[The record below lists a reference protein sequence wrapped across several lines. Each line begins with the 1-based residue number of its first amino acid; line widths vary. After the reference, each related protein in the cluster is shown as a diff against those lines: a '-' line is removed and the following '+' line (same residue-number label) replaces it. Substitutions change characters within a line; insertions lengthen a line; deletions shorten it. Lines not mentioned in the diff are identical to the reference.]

1 MPAILV
7 ASKMKSGL
15 PKPRPVHSALP
26 IPQVQTRPSGL
37 ALPTPSLKP
46 PLHSHVPA
54 AGQQQVG
61 WGPPRTGAPGS
72 ELSGDTQIYTDWANH
87 YLAKSGHKRLIKDL
101 QTDVTDGVLLAEI
114 IQVVANEKIDDING
128 CPKSRS
134 QMIENINACLSF
146 LAAKGVNIQGLS
158 AEEIRNGNLKA
169 ILGLFFS
176 LSRYKQQQ
184 QHQQAHRQSSH
195 PPAPPAAPPPSAHP
209 PLSQQSSAPAQL
221 GGLSPHGTPAL
232 TAQTQRAAQAEMQSR
247 DGSQSK
253 LLKFSLGQKKSSRLP
268 GPTARVSTA
277 GGDITPRGPVSA
289 AGNRRSQGFTDKTKA
304 TSHLHKE
311 SSEGMTSQP
320 SVMTEHPPSS
330 SVTFGTSTS
339 IPSATTALVPPSSSS
354 SSSSS
359 AIPQPNSNNNKP
371 WRSKSMSSKHT
382 SSSSSSS
389 STSSSAMLSVKQEK
403 ESSGKAAPA
412 TEAPAKVVGQKSM
425 LEKLKLFNSKG
436 GSKSSTSSSSGAG
449 AQMDGTA
456 LARQPGGGP
465 VERAEAGSNTDPLE
479 EADGNARPGLNGTS
493 NGTAHGAAP
502 SLGPTVA
509 TTTSS
514 PKIALRGIAQRT
526 FSRALTAKKSSVKGP
541 EKDKERGKEKDKGKE
556 VGKRVSVPDRIEL
569 RGEEPKEE
577 VVTVSAETDSSNK
590 RTSKIASFIPK
601 GSKVAK
607 KESSAPAHSGIPKP
621 GGKVPGAGGK
631 ASSAGGKEAGERP
644 RSMRLGGGLA
654 MHRGPL
660 DRDRDRDSRHSSST
674 SSLAST
680 EGKAQQAHGAA
691 LVAGGGATQSTASN
705 TVSVQLPQTQQH
717 HSHPNTATVAP
728 FMYRSQTDGEGIMHT
743 ETGSG
748 GRGGDIAFTKSSQPS
763 IEDLSGEDPETR
775 RLRTVKN
782 IADLRQNL
790 EETMSSLRGT
800 QVTHS
805 TLETTFDGNV
815 TTEVSGGSTSGG
827 GGGRSILSITSTR
840 PSLTSWRLGQSS
852 PRLQAGDAPSMGNS
866 YGGRV
871 AGGQGG
877 RYLYPGPLRRQLAGR
892 GGAIC
897 SVDLG
902 DRAGEDIDL
911 EGIAMDVTGYMSDG
925 DVLSKNAA
933 RTDDVNSGYMTDGG
947 LGLYTRRLN
956 RLPDSMAA
964 VRETL
969 HRNTSSGQGDAD
981 SWDDSS
987 SVSSGISD
995 NIDTDD
1001 INTSSSISSYANTPA
1016 AQRKALNGQPVTDAE
1031 KHSASTAVH
1040 QAWSGDE
1047 VKRSDGGSDSGVRM
1061 ESASKW
1067 SRRNPSDI
1075 SDESDKGSG
1084 RKTPSVS
1091 HTGSW
1096 RRGVSTQVGVTSPRT
1111 KSTSSTC
1118 SSGSVTL
1125 KTHSTGKTDD
1135 VKVSE
1140 KGRLSPRSNGLQRSP
1155 SDAGRSSGD
1164 EAKKQVISAGRTLTT
1179 HAVSDHHFQTHT
1191 LTSRTPTSTFGFK
1204 KQASGMVTMVTGSGA
1219 TITSGSAT
1227 LGKMPKSG
1235 ARSLVGGLK
1244 SGGQDGGS
1252 AHGHHDDGFL
1262 HMSARS
1268 TLQYRSLPRPSR
1280 SGAAAR
1286 NGNRSST
1293 SSIEAA
1299 VLSVTSHGKNI
1310 AKANGAGGG
1319 VLLANQTDREKGVS
1333 EIDNLRSGAMMQSG
1347 GASTVPLTGRQQVSS
1362 PTLRRLF
1369 GGKPSKQAPVTTAE
1383 NMKNSTVISNP
1394 HATMNPASTLLE
1406 SPGGGLG
1413 GGDSE
1418 TSSPLFGGRA
1428 LGSGTGTLGSE
1439 QASSPG
1445 SVYSS
1450 TGPSN
1455 SLTWG
1460 TTLSSS
1466 SAQSR
1471 EGTLGGHGGTGSL
1484 GYPSVSSMHTS
1495 SESID
1500 MSLGSAGGGGG
1511 HGTHRED
1518 TLSALGRT
1526 GSIKTGMSE
1535 SPLSSPT
1542 ASPKFSRNTLPRK
1555 QDSGP
1560 HCGRNTL
1567 PKKGLRYAPSAQLRS
1582 HEEARD
1588 WLRSHSTSGLQ
1599 DSASNS
1605 PFSPGSSLT
1614 SPSGTRFN
1622 FAQLA
1627 SSPTSAA
1634 QINLA
1639 GVRNNSL
1646 TNQDVSF
1653 DPCGDTRLR
1662 NSCMSL
1668 DEKTRTMS
1676 RSGSFRDGF
1685 EEVHGSSLSLVSSTS
1700 SIYSTNE
1707 EKSQSEIRKLRRE
1720 LDASQEKVSALTT
1733 QLSAN
1738 AHLVAAFEQS
1748 LGNMTIRLK
1757 SLTMTAE
1764 QKDSELNELRKTI
1777 ELLKKQ
1783 NAVAQAAIN
1792 GVINN
1797 PELTPKGDRTVGS
1810 NGGSQQQQQQQHQQ
1824 PDLRIRRQHS
1834 SDSVSSIAS
1843 ATSHSSVGSNMDVDA
1858 KNKKKNK
1865 KNWLR
1870 SSFKQAF
1877 SKKKSPKS
1885 ASSHSDIEEM
1895 TDSSLPSSPK
1905 LPHNGTTAAGHMLR
1919 NTHSNTLLSD
1929 CLDSEAETV
1938 MQLRSELR
1946 EKEMKLTDIRL
1957 EALSSAHQLD
1967 QLREAMNRM
1976 QGEIEKLKYEN
1987 DRLKLES
1994 QGCSRAGSLASISS
2008 SSTPQHTHTQTPG
2021 PGPGLPQHSLNLT
2034 TSESTSLDMLLD
2046 DTGGEGGMRKEGRH
2060 VRIVVSLDE
2069 DSKWGEEGRPRDFL
2083 IGCIGVSGKTKWDV
2097 LDGVVRR
2104 LFKEYISHVD
2114 PVTQLGLTSDS
2125 VEGYNIGDIHRL
2137 SNPGSAHTPELLP
2150 CGYLVGDS
2158 NTINIQLKGV
2168 SSDSVDSLVFN
2179 TLIPK
2184 PMLQRYVS
2192 LLKEHRRVI
2201 LSGPSGTGKTHM
2213 ANQLSRHLLLQE
2225 GRPLT
2230 PHAVVTFNVDHKSS
2244 KELRQYL
2251 SGLAE
2256 QCGGGSGLES
2266 PLVVILDNLHH
2277 VGSLGEIFNGLFNC
2291 KYQRCPYIIGTMSQ
2305 ATSSSPNLQLH
2316 HNFRW
2321 VLCANHM
2328 EPVKGF
2334 LGRYLRRKL
2343 IEVEIS
2349 SRTRN
2354 VELVKIIDWIPRVW
2368 QHLNRFLEAH
2378 SSSDVTIGPRL
2389 FLSCPMD
2396 VEGSRVWFTD
2406 LWNYSIIPY
2415 MLEAVREGL
2424 QLYGRRAAWED
2435 PAHWVIDTYPWST
2448 TPTPADWPPLLQ
2460 LRPEDVGFDGYSA
2473 PREGLRKEPAQ
2484 SDGDADPL
2492 MNMLMRLKEAAT
2504 SSSPQSYDSDSNS
2517 NSHQDDILDSS
2528 LESTL

>member
-7 ASKMKSGL
+7 PSKMKSGL

-26 IPQVQTRPSGL
+26 IPQAPSRPS
-37 ALPTPSLKP
+37 ALPLPGGPLKTHIP
-46 PLHSHVPA
+46 PP
-54 AGQQQVG
+54 GQQLDSR
-61 WGPPRTGAPGS
+61 PPRCKAPDS
-72 ELSGDTQIYTDWANH
+72 EAGGNTQIYTDWANH
-87 YLAKSGHKRLIKDL
+87 YLAKSGQKRLIKDL

-134 QMIENINACLSF
+134 QMIENIDACLSF

-184 QHQQAHRQSSH
+184 QQAQRQNSQPTPPPTAQSRSSH
-195 PPAPPAAPPPSAHP
+195 PA
-209 PLSQQSSAPAQL
+209 LSQQSSAPAQL
-221 GGLSPHGTPAL
+221 GQSHGTPAL
-232 TAQTQRAAQAEMQSR
+232 TAQKAAQAEMQSR

-253 LLKFSLGQKKSSRLP
+253 LLKFSIGQKKTSRLP
-268 GPTARVSTA
+268 GPSARVSTA
-277 GGDITPRGPVSA
+277 GSDVLQRGSVSA
-289 AGNRRSQGFTDKTKA
+289 AGNRRSQGFSDKTKA
-304 TSHLHKE
+304 NAHLSKD
-311 SSEGMTSQP
+311 SPEGMTLQP
-320 SVMTEHPPSS
+320 SLMTEHALSSASSGSS
-330 SVTFGTSTS
+330 STSVS
-339 IPSATTALVPPSSSS
+339 GASSVPPPSSSS
-354 SSSSS
+354 SST
-359 AIPQPNSNNNKP
+359 AIPHPNSNGKS
-371 WRSKSMSSKHT
+371 WRSKPTSSKHT
-382 SSSSSSS
+382 SSHPPT
-389 STSSSAMLSVKQEK
+389 STPLSAMQSSKQERDA
-403 ESSGKAAPA
+403 SSRAAPA
-412 TEAPAKVVGQKSM
+412 TEAPPKAVAQKSM

-436 GSKSSTSSSSGAG
+436 GSKSSPTSSSSTGAG
-449 AQMDGTA
+449 PHPDTA
-456 LARQPGGGP
+456 APARQPGAGQ
-465 VERAEAGSNTDPLE
+465 VERSETGSNTDPMDE
-479 EADGNARPGLNGTS
+479 DDGNVRPGLNGTS
-493 NGTAHGAAP
+493 NGTSHGAAP
-502 SLGPTVA
+502 SAGASVS
-509 TTTSS
+509 TTASS

-526 FSRALTAKKSSVKGP
+526 FSRALTAKKSSTKGL
-541 EKDKERGKEKDKGKE
+541 EKDKGKEKEKGKE
-556 VGKRVSVPDRIEL
+556 VGKRVPDRTEL
-569 RGEEPKEE
+569 RGDELREEAAAVAADADGP
-577 VVTVSAETDSSNK
+577 NK
-590 RTSKIASFIPK
+590 KTSKIASFIPK
-601 GSKVAK
+601 GGKVAK
-607 KESSAPAHSGIPKP
+607 KENSTPAHSGIPKP
-621 GGKVPGAGGK
+621 GGKAPGAGGK
-631 ASSAGGKEAGERP
+631 ASAVKEAGERP
-644 RSMRLGGGLA
+644 RSMRLGGGLV

-660 DRDRDRDSRHSSST
+660 DKDRDSRHSSST

-680 EGKAQQAHGAA
+680 EGKPSGAA
-691 LVAGGGATQSTASN
+691 LVAGGSTTQSTACN

-728 FMYRSQTDGEGIMHT
+728 FMYRSQTDGEGT
-743 ETGSG
+743 ENTEAGSG
-748 GRGGDIAFTKSSQPS
+748 GRSGDVSCTKTSQTS
-763 IEDLSGEDPETR
+763 AEDLSGEDPETR

-805 TLETTFDGNV
+805 TLETTFDGSV
-815 TTEVSGGSTSGG
+815 TTDISGGSGSGNST
-827 GGGRSILSITSTR
+827 GGGRSILSLTSAR
-840 PSLTSWRLGQSS
+840 SSLSSWRLGQSS
-852 PRLQAGDAPSMGNS
+852 PRLQAGDAPSNGYGN
-866 YGGRV
+866 RA

-877 RYLYPGPLRRQLAGR
+877 RYMYPGHLRRQLAGR
-892 GGAIC
+892 GGALC
-897 SVDLG
+897 SVELG
-902 DRAGEDIDL
+902 DRAGEDGELD
-911 EGIAMDVTGYMSDG
+911 GIAMEVTGYMSDG
-925 DVLSKNAA
+925 DVLSKNAVRA
-933 RTDDVNSGYMTDGG
+933 DDVTSGYMTDGG

-987 SVSSGISD
+987 SVSSGVSD

-1016 AQRKALNGQPVTDAE
+1016 AQRKALNTQPVTDAE
-1031 KHSASTAVH
+1031 KHSASTAAH
-1040 QAWSGDE
+1040 QSWAGDE
-1047 VKRSDGGSDSGVRM
+1047 GKRPDGGSDSGIRM
-1061 ESASKW
+1061 DSGSKW
-1067 SRRNPSDI
+1067 SRRNPCDI
-1075 SDESDKGSG
+1075 SDESDKGGSG
-1084 RKTPSVS
+1084 RKSHSVS

-1096 RRGVSTQVGVTSPRT
+1096 RRGMSTQVGVTSPRT
-1111 KSTSSTC
+1111 KSSSSTGSA
-1118 SSGSVTL
+1118 SSVGLKGHGS
-1125 KTHSTGKTDD
+1125 GKTDD

-1140 KGRLSPRSNGLQRSP
+1140 KGRLSPRSNGLHRSP

-1164 EAKKQVISAGRTLTT
+1164 EAKKQSASSSRASTT
-1179 HAVSDHHFQTHT
+1179 STASESHPQMHT
-1191 LTSRTPTSTFGFK
+1191 LASRTPTSTFGFK
-1204 KQASGMVTMVTGSGA
+1204 KQGLVTMVTASGA

-1235 ARSLVGGLK
+1235 GRSLSGGLK

-1252 AHGHHDDGFL
+1252 LLGHHDDGFL
-1262 HMSARS
+1262 PMSARS

-1299 VLSVTSHGKNI
+1299 VLSVTSHGKNSLSVS
-1310 AKANGAGGG
+1310 KAGGPG
-1319 VLLANQTDREKGVS
+1319 GLLANQTDREKGVS
-1333 EIDNLRSGAMMQSG
+1333 EIDNLRG
-1347 GASTVPLTGRQQVSS
+1347 GAAMQGGGAATVPLAGRQQVSS

-1369 GGKPSKQAPVTTAE
+1369 GGKPNKQAPVTTAE
-1383 NMKNSTVISNP
+1383 NMKNSTIISNP
-1394 HATMNPASTLLE
+1394 HATMNHVATVME
-1406 SPGGGLG
+1406 SPDGGPG
-1413 GGDSE
+1413 GGDSD
-1418 TSSPLFGGRA
+1418 TSSPMFGGRA

-1445 SVYSS
+1445 SFYSS

-1460 TTLSSS
+1460 TTFSGSSVP
-1466 SAQSR
+1466 SR
-1471 EGTLGGHGGTGSL
+1471 EGTLGGHGGAGSV
-1484 GYPSVSSMHTS
+1484 GFPSVSSMHTS

-1500 MSLGSAGGGGG
+1500 MSLSSAGGGPGA
-1511 HGTHRED
+1511 HRED
-1518 TLSALGRT
+1518 TLSTLGRT
-1526 GSIKTGMSE
+1526 SSVKTGMSE
-1535 SPLSSPT
+1535 SPLSSPS
-1542 ASPKFSRNTLPRK
+1542 ASPKFSRNTLPRR

-1567 PKKGLRYAPSAQLRS
+1567 PKKGFRYGPSPQLRS
-1582 HEEARD
+1582 HEESRD

-1599 DSASNS
+1599 DSVSNS
-1605 PFSPGSSLT
+1605 PFSPGSSIT

-1622 FAQLA
+1622 FGQLA
-1627 SSPTSAA
+1627 SSPTSTT
-1634 QINLA
+1634 QINLT
-1639 GVRNNSL
+1639 GLRNNSL
-1646 TNQDVSF
+1646 TNQDVPF
-1653 DPCGDTRLR
+1653 DPSSENRLR

-1757 SLTMTAE
+1757 SLTLTAE
-1764 QKDSELNELRKTI
+1764 QKDSELNDLRKTI

-1792 GVINN
+1792 GVINT
-1797 PELTPKGDRTVGS
+1797 PELAPKGNRTASGNGS
-1810 NGGSQQQQQQQHQQ
+1810 PQQQHQNQQ

-1834 SDSVSSIAS
+1834 SDSVSSVAS
-1843 ATSHSSVGSNMDVDA
+1843 ATSHSSVGSNMDTDA

-1877 SKKKSPKS
+1877 AKKKSPKS

-1905 LPHNGTTAAGHMLR
+1905 LPHNGTSTTSHMLR
-1919 NTHSNTLLSD
+1919 NTHSNTLLSE

-1976 QGEIEKLKYEN
+1976 QLQIEKLKVEN
-1987 DRLKLES
+1987 DRLKLETQGSRTGS
-1994 QGCSRAGSLASISS
+1994 QASISS
-2008 SSTPQHTHTQTPG
+2008 SPPPHTHSQTPG
-2021 PGPGLPQHSLNLT
+2021 PGLGQHSLNLAA
-2034 TSESTSLDMLLD
+2034 SESTSLDMLLD
-2046 DTGGEGGMRKEGRH
+2046 DTGGEGGRKEGRH
-2060 VRIVVSLDE
+2060 VKIVVSLDE
-2069 DSKWGEEGRPRDFL
+2069 ESKWGEEGQLRHFL
-2083 IGCIGVSGKTKWDV
+2083 IGRIGVSGKTKWDV

-2104 LFKEYISHVD
+2104 LFKEYITHVD
-2114 PVTQLGLTSDS
+2114 PVSQLGLSTDS
-2125 VEGYNIGDIHRL
+2125 VQGYNIGDIHRP
-2137 SNPGSAHTPELLP
+2137 SSPTAASTPELLP
-2150 CGYLVGDS
+2150 CGYLVGD
-2158 NTINIQLKGV
+2158 NTINIQLKGA
-2168 SSDSVDSLVFN
+2168 STENVDSLVFD

-2184 PMLQRYVS
+2184 PMLLRYIS

-2201 LSGPSGTGKTHM
+2201 LSGPSGTGKTHL
-2213 ANQLSRHLLLQE
+2213 ANQLSRHLLLRE

-2230 PHAVVTFNVDHKSS
+2230 PNAIVTFNVDHKSS
-2244 KELRQYL
+2244 KELHQYL

-2256 QCGGGSGLES
+2256 QCSRVPGAES

-2277 VGSLGEIFNGLFNC
+2277 VSSLGEIFNGLFNC
-2291 KYQRCPYIIGTMSQ
+2291 SYQHCPYIIGTMSQ
-2305 ATSSSPNLQLH
+2305 ATSSAPNLQLH

-2343 IEVEIS
+2343 IEMEIS

-2368 QHLNRFLEAH
+2368 HHLNRFLETH

-2435 PAHWVIDTYPWST
+2435 PAAWVIDTYPWSS
-2448 TPTPADWPPLLQ
+2448 TPPPGDWPPLLQ

-2473 PREGLRKEPAQ
+2473 PREGVRKELPQ
-2484 SDGDADPL
+2484 SDSDADPL
-2492 MNMLMRLKEAAT
+2492 MSMLMRLKEAAT

>member
-1 MPAILV
+1 MNTSHLNAPV
-7 ASKMKSGL
+7 L
-15 PKPRPVHSALP
+15 PQLPRLCDADAGAGRRRRRRRRRRRPPSAKL
-26 IPQVQTRPSGL
+26 
-37 ALPTPSLKP
+37 
-46 PLHSHVPA
+46 SHA
-54 AGQQQVG
+54 
-61 WGPPRTGAPGS
+61 RH
-72 ELSGDTQIYTDWANH
+72 IYTDWANH
-87 YLAKSGHKRLIKDL
+87 YLARSGHKRLIKDL
-101 QTDVTDGVLLAEI
+101 QADVADGVLLAEI

-134 QMIENINACLSF
+134 QMIENIDACLSF

-176 LSRYKQQQ
+176 LSRYKQAQQ
-184 QHQQAHRQSSH
+184 QAQRQQPSH
-195 PPAPPAAPPPSAHP
+195 APAAPSQGAHP
-209 PLSQQSSAPAQL
+209 PLSQQSSAPLLLCAAKI
-221 GGLSPHGTPAL
+221 LS
-232 TAQTQRAAQAEMQSR
+232 
-247 DGSQSK
+247 
-253 LLKFSLGQKKSSRLP
+253 FSD
-268 GPTARVSTA
+268 A
-277 GGDITPRGPVSA
+277 D
-289 AGNRRSQGFTDKTKA
+289 
-304 TSHLHKE
+304 
-311 SSEGMTSQP
+311 SSEGSTSQP
-320 SVMTEHPPSS
+320 SVMTEHAPSPALTVGS
-330 SVTFGTSTS
+330 STS
-339 IPSATTALVPPSSSS
+339 IPAATSASSASASS
-354 SSSSS
+354 T
-359 AIPQPNSNNNKP
+359 AIPQPNGNGKP
-371 WRSKSMSSKHT
+371 WRSKSISSKH
-382 SSSSSSS
+382 SSSSSLS
-389 STSSSAMLSVKQEK
+389 STSTSASAMQPVRQEK
-403 ESSGKAAPA
+403 DSSCKAAAA
-412 TEAPAKVVGQKSM
+412 TEAPPKVVAQRSM

-436 GSKSSTSSSSGAG
+436 AG
-449 AQMDGTA
+449 Q
-456 LARQPGGGP
+456 
-465 VERAEAGSNTDPLE
+465 VERVE
-479 EADGNARPGLNGTS
+479 
-493 NGTAHGAAP
+493 AAP
-502 SLGPTVA
+502 SAGATVA
-509 TTTSS
+509 ATASS

-526 FSRALTAKKSSVKGP
+526 FSRALTAKKGSVKGP
-541 EKDKERGKEKDKGKE
+541 EKDKDRERGKDKEKGKE
-556 VGKRVSVPDRIEL
+556 AGKRTSVPDRTEL
-569 RGEEPKEE
+569 RGEETKED
-577 VVTVSAETDSSNK
+577 VSPVAADSDSSSK

-601 GSKVAK
+601 GGKVAK
-607 KESSAPAHSGIPKP
+607 KESSTPAHSGIPKP
-621 GGKVPGAGGK
+621 GGKAPGVGGK
-631 ASSAGGKEAGERP
+631 AAKEAGERP
-644 RSMRLGGGLA
+644 RSMRLGGGLV
-654 MHRGPL
+654 MHRGAL
-660 DRDRDRDSRHSSST
+660 DRDRDRDRDSRHSSST

-680 EGKAQQAHGAA
+680 EGKSGAA
-691 LVAGGGATQSTASN
+691 PVAGGGTTQSTASN

-717 HSHPNTATVAP
+717 HSHPNMATVAP
-728 FMYRSQTDGEGIMHT
+728 FMYRSQTDGEGTANT
-743 ETGSG
+743 EGGPG
-748 GRGGDIAFTKSSQPS
+748 GRGGDVCFTKTGQTSV
-763 IEDLSGEDPETR
+763 EDLSGEDPETR

-805 TLETTFDGNV
+805 TLETTFDGSV
-815 TTEVSGGSTSGG
+815 TPDVGGSGGVSSGSSTNGG
-827 GGGRSILSITSTR
+827 GGGRSILSLTSSR
-840 PSLTSWRLGQSS
+840 PSLSSWRLGQSS
-852 PRLQAGDAPSMGNS
+852 PRLQAGDAPSVGNG
-866 YGGRV
+866 YAGRAVGG
-871 AGGQGG
+871 GGGGGGSQGG
-877 RYLYPGPLRRQLAGR
+877 RYLYPGHLRRQLAGR
-892 GGAIC
+892 GGALC
-897 SVDLG
+897 SVELG
-902 DRAGEDIDL
+902 DRAGDDMDL
-911 EGIAMDVTGYMSDG
+911 DGIAMEVTGYMSDG

-933 RTDDVNSGYMTDGG
+933 RTDDVTSGYMTDGG

-956 RLPDSMAA
+956 RMPDSMAA

-969 HRNTSSGQGDAD
+969 HRNAASGQGDAD

-1016 AQRKALNGQPVTDAE
+1016 AQRKGLSPVTDAE
-1031 KHSASTAVH
+1031 KHSASAALH
-1040 QAWSGDE
+1040 QAWSADE
-1047 VKRSDGGSDSGVRM
+1047 VKRPDGGSDGGVRM
-1061 ESASKW
+1061 EPGSKW
-1067 SRRNPSDI
+1067 SRRNPSDV
-1075 SDESDKGSG
+1075 SDESDKGGSG

-1096 RRGVSTQVGVTSPRT
+1096 RRGMSTQVGVTSPRT
-1111 KSTSSTC
+1111 KSTSS
-1118 SSGSVTL
+1118 SG
-1125 KTHSTGKTDD
+1125 STGKTDD

-1140 KGRLSPRSNGLQRSP
+1140 KGRVSPRPNGLHRSP

-1164 EAKKQVISAGRTLTT
+1164 EAKKHSISGGR
-1179 HAVSDHHFQTHT
+1179 
-1191 LTSRTPTSTFGFK
+1191 RTPTSTFGFK
-1204 KQASGMVTMVTGSGA
+1204 KQGMVTMVTASGA

-1235 ARSLVGGLK
+1235 ARSLAGGLK
-1244 SGGQDGGS
+1244 ASGQDGGS
-1252 AHGHHDDGFL
+1252 ALGHHDDGFL
-1262 HMSARS
+1262 PMSARS

-1299 VLSVTSHGKNI
+1299 VLSVTSHGKNSMSI
-1310 AKANGAGGG
+1310 AKANGLGGI
-1319 VLLANQTDREKGVS
+1319 LANQTDREKGVS
-1333 EIDNLRSGAMMQSG
+1333 EIDNLRGG
-1347 GASTVPLTGRQQVSS
+1347 GAATVPMTGRQQVSS

-1369 GGKPSKQAPVTTAE
+1369 GGKPGKQAPVTTAE

-1394 HATMNPASTLLE
+1394 HATMNHVATVLE
-1406 SPGGGLG
+1406 SPDGGGLG
-1413 GGDSE
+1413 AGDKSVLSDLP
-1418 TSSPLFGGRA
+1418 TSSPSHLP
-1428 LGSGTGTLGSE
+1428 
-1439 QASSPG
+1439 QASSPC

-1460 TTLSSS
+1460 TTFSGS

-1471 EGTLGGHGGTGSL
+1471 EGT
-1484 GYPSVSSMHTS
+1484 SMHTS

-1511 HGTHRED
+1511 GGHGHGTHKED
-1518 TLSALGRT
+1518 TLSALGRA
-1526 GSIKTGMSE
+1526 GSVKTGMSE
-1535 SPLSSPT
+1535 RYGPSP
-1542 ASPKFSRNTLPRK
+1542 
-1555 QDSGP
+1555 
-1560 HCGRNTL
+1560 
-1567 PKKGLRYAPSAQLRS
+1567 QLRG

-1588 WLRSHSTSGLQ
+1588 WLRSYSTSGLQ
-1599 DSASNS
+1599 ESASNS
-1605 PFSPGSSLT
+1605 PFSPGSSIT

-1622 FAQLA
+1622 FGQLA

-1639 GVRNNSL
+1639 GLRNNSL
-1646 TNQDVSF
+1646 TNQDVAF
-1653 DPCGDTRLR
+1653 DPCGDSRLR

-1700 SIYSTNE
+1700 SIYST
-1707 EKSQSEIRKLRRE
+1707 IRKLRRE

-1757 SLTMTAE
+1757 SLTLTAE

-1783 NAVAQAAIN
+1783 NLVAQAAIN
-1792 GVINN
+1792 GVINT
-1797 PELTPKGDRTVGS
+1797 PELTHKGDRTGTDERR
-1810 NGGSQQQQQQQHQQ
+1810 

-1834 SDSVSSIAS
+1834 SDSVSSVAS
-1843 ATSHSSVGSNMDVDA
+1843 ATSHSSVGSNMDADA

-1877 SKKKSPKS
+1877 GKKKSPKS

-1905 LPHNGTTAAGHMLR
+1905 LPHNGTAAGGHMLR
-1919 NTHSNTLLSD
+1919 NTHSSSLLSE

-1976 QGEIEKLKYEN
+1976 QLEIEKLKGEN
-1987 DRLKLES
+1987 DRLKLENHGSRTGS
-1994 QGCSRAGSLASISS
+1994 QVSISCS
-2008 SSTPQHTHTQTPG
+2008 PPPHTNGQA
-2021 PGPGLPQHSLNLT
+2021 PGPGLAQHSLNLT

-2046 DTGGEGGMRKEGRH
+2046 DTGGEGGMRKEGRR

-2069 DSKWGEEGRPRDFL
+2069 YSKWGEEGRPRHFL

-2104 LFKEYISHVD
+2104 LFKEYITHVD
-2114 PVTQLGLTSDS
+2114 PVSQLGLSSDS
-2125 VEGYNIGDIHRL
+2125 VQGYNIGEIHRPSGL
-2137 SNPGSAHTPELLP
+2137 SAAHTPELLP

-2158 NTINIQLKGV
+2158 NTISVTSEN
-2168 SSDSVDSLVFN
+2168 VDSLVFD

-2201 LSGPSGTGKTHM
+2201 LSGPSGTGKTYL
-2213 ANQLSRHLLLQE
+2213 ANQLSRHLLLLE
-2225 GRPLT
+2225 GRRPT

-2256 QCGGGSGLES
+2256 QCSGVPGVES

-2277 VGSLGEIFNGLFNC
+2277 VSSLGEIFNGLFNC
-2291 KYQRCPYIIGTMSQ
+2291 NYQHCPYIIGTMSQ
-2305 ATSSSPNLQLH
+2305 ATSSAPNLQLH

-2321 VLCANHM
+2321 VLCANHT

-2334 LGRYLRRKL
+2334 LGRHLRRKL
-2343 IEVEIS
+2343 METEIG

-2354 VELVKIIDWIPRVW
+2354 TELVKIIEWIPRVW
-2368 QHLNRFLEAH
+2368 HHLNRFLETH

-2435 PAHWVIDTYPWST
+2435 PAAWVIDTYPWSA
-2448 TPTPADWPPLLQ
+2448 TPAAADWPPLLQ

-2473 PREGLRKEPAQ
+2473 PREGVRKEPPQ
-2484 SDGDADPL
+2484 SDSDADPL

>member
-1 MPAILV
+1 MAVYGSLRAPAR
-7 ASKMKSGL
+7 GY
-15 PKPRPVHSALP
+15 
-26 IPQVQTRPSGL
+26 
-37 ALPTPSLKP
+37 
-46 PLHSHVPA
+46 SHF
-54 AGQQQVG
+54 
-61 WGPPRTGAPGS
+61 S
-72 ELSGDTQIYTDWANH
+72 CENYKLIYTDWANH
-87 YLAKSGHKRLIKDL
+87 YLAKSGNKRLIKDL
-101 QTDVTDGVLLAEI
+101 QTDVADGVLLAEI
-114 IQVVANEKIDDING
+114 IQVVANEKIGDING

-134 QMIENINACLSF
+134 QMIENIDACLNF

-158 AEEIRNGNLKA
+158 SEEIRNGNLKA

-184 QHQQAHRQSSH
+184 QQAQRQHSQPSY
-195 PPAPPAAPPPSAHP
+195 PPTAQPQGTHP

-221 GGLSPHGTPAL
+221 SHSTHGTPAL
-232 TAQTQRAAQAEMQSR
+232 TAQKAAQAEMQSR

-253 LLKFSLGQKKSSRLP
+253 LLKFSLGQKKTSRLP
-268 GPTARVSTA
+268 GPSARVSTA
-277 GGDITPRGPVSA
+277 GGDNPPRGSVSA
-289 AGNRRSQGFTDKTKA
+289 AGNRRSQGFSDKTKA
-304 TSHLHKE
+304 NSHLNKD

-320 SVMTEHPPSS
+320 LVMTEHAPSS
-330 SVTFGTSTS
+330 AVTVSSSTS
-339 IPSATTALVPPSSSS
+339 IPAATSAQIPPPSSSS
-354 SSSSS
+354 SSSST
-359 AIPQPNSNNNKP
+359 AIPQPNSNSKP
-371 WRSKSMSSKHT
+371 WRSKSVSSKHI
-382 SSSSSSS
+382 SPSPS
-389 STSSSAMLSVKQEK
+389 STSTAASAMQSIKQEK
-403 ESSGKAAPA
+403 DSSGKA
-412 TEAPAKVVGQKSM
+412 EAPPKVVPQKSM

-436 GSKSSTSSSSGAG
+436 GSKSSASSNGVVVQTENAAPAKQLGAV
-449 AQMDGTA
+449 QVDRT
-456 LARQPGGGP
+456 
-465 VERAEAGSNTDPLE
+465 ETGSNTDPLDE
-479 EADGNARPGLNGTS
+479 DDGNVRPGMNGTS
-493 NGTAHGAAP
+493 NGTAYGAAP
-502 SLGPTVA
+502 SAGTTVS
-509 TTTSS
+509 TTASS
-514 PKIALRGIAQRT
+514 PKMALRGIAQRT
-526 FSRALTAKKSSVKGP
+526 FSRALTAKKGSAKST
-541 EKDKERGKEKDKGKE
+541 EKDKERGKEKGKE
-556 VGKRVSVPDRIEL
+556 VGKRISVPDRMEL
-569 RGEEPKEE
+569 RGDELKEE
-577 VVTVSAETDSSNK
+577 AAPVAAGTDSSNK
-590 RTSKIASFIPK
+590 RTSKITSFIPK
-601 GSKVAK
+601 GGKVAK
-607 KESSAPAHSGIPKP
+607 KESSTPAHSGIPKP
-621 GGKVPGAGGK
+621 GGKAPGVGGK
-631 ASSAGGKEAGERP
+631 ASSVKEAGERP

-660 DRDRDRDSRHSSST
+660 DRDRDSRHSSST

-680 EGKAQQAHGAA
+680 EGKTSASP
-691 LVAGGGATQSTASN
+691 VAGGGTTQSTASN
-705 TVSVQLPQTQQH
+705 TISVQLPQTQQH

-728 FMYRSQTDGEGIMHT
+728 FMYRSQTDGLESAHI
-743 ETGSG
+743 ESCSG
-748 GRGGDIAFTKSSQPS
+748 GRGGDVSFTKTSQLS

-790 EETMSSLRGT
+790 EDTMSSLRGT
-800 QVTHS
+800 QVSHS

-815 TTEVSGGSTSGG
+815 TTDVSSGG
-827 GGGRSILSITSTR
+827 GGSSGSNNSGAGSRSILSLTSTR
-840 PSLTSWRLGQSS
+840 PSLSSWRLGQSS
-852 PRLQAGDAPSMGNS
+852 PRLQAGDAPSLGNS
-866 YGGRV
+866 YGSGRA

-877 RYLYPGPLRRQLAGR
+877 RYLYPGHLRRQLAGR

-897 SVDLG
+897 SVDLV
-902 DRAGEDIDL
+902 DRAGDDSDL
-911 EGIAMDVTGYMSDG
+911 DSIAADVTGYMSDG
-925 DVLSKNAA
+925 DVLTKNAV
-933 RTDDVNSGYMTDGG
+933 RTDDVASGYMTDGG

-969 HRNTSSGQGDAD
+969 HRKTSSGQGDAD

-1016 AQRKALNGQPVTDAE
+1016 AKRKGLNTQPVTDAE

-1047 VKRSDGGSDSGVRM
+1047 VKRPDCGSDSGVRM
-1061 ESASKW
+1061 EPGSKW

-1075 SDESDKGSG
+1075 SDESDKGSSG

-1096 RRGVSTQVGVTSPRT
+1096 RRGMSTQVGVTSPRT
-1111 KSTSSTC
+1111 KSNSSTGSTSS
-1118 SSGSVTL
+1118 GGL
-1125 KTHSTGKTDD
+1125 KTHSSGKTDD

-1140 KGRLSPRSNGLQRSP
+1140 KGRLSPRPNGLHRSP

-1164 EAKKQVISAGRTLTT
+1164 EAKKQSIPTSRTTTTNALTHTVSDPHSHT
-1179 HAVSDHHFQTHT
+1179 HAH
-1191 LTSRTPTSTFGFK
+1191 TSRTPTSTFGFK
-1204 KQASGMVTMVTGSGA
+1204 KQGHGMITMVTASGA

-1235 ARSLVGGLK
+1235 ARSLAGGLK
-1244 SGGQDGGS
+1244 AGGHDGGS
-1252 AHGHHDDGFL
+1252 ALGHHDDGFL
-1262 HMSARS
+1262 PMSARS

-1280 SGAAAR
+1280 SGATAR

-1299 VLSVTSHGKNI
+1299 VLSVTTHGKNSI
-1310 AKANGAGGG
+1310 SMTKANGSGG
-1319 VLLANQTDREKGVS
+1319 LMANQTDREKGVS
-1333 EIDNLRSGAMMQSG
+1333 EIDNPRSGVVMQSG
-1347 GASTVPLTGRQQVSS
+1347 GAATVPLTGRQQVSS

-1369 GGKPSKQAPVTTAE
+1369 GGKPNKQAPVTTAE

-1394 HATMNPASTLLE
+1394 HATMNHVGTVLE
-1406 SPGGGLG
+1406 SPDGGLG
-1413 GGDSE
+1413 GVDSE
-1418 TSSPLFGGRA
+1418 TNSPLFGGRVQGIG
-1428 LGSGTGTLGSE
+1428 LGTLGSE

-1460 TTLSSS
+1460 TTFSSS

-1471 EGTLGGHGGTGSL
+1471 ESTLGGHGGAGSL

-1500 MSLGSAGGGGG
+1500 MSLGSAG

-1526 GSIKTGMSE
+1526 GSVKTGMSE
-1535 SPLSSPT
+1535 SPLSSPS
-1542 ASPKFSRNTLPRK
+1542 ASPLFSRNTLPRR
-1555 QDSGP
+1555 QDSGT

-1567 PKKGLRYAPSAQLRS
+1567 PKKGLRYGPSPQLRS

-1599 DSASNS
+1599 ESVSNS
-1605 PFSPGSSLT
+1605 PFSPSSSLT

-1622 FAQLA
+1622 FGQLA

-1639 GVRNNSL
+1639 SMRNNSL
-1646 TNQDVSF
+1646 TNQDVSY
-1653 DPCGDTRLR
+1653 DPCGDNRLR

-1757 SLTMTAE
+1757 SLTLTAE

-1792 GVINN
+1792 GVINT
-1797 PELTPKGDRTVGS
+1797 PELTRKGDRTAGS
-1810 NGGSQQQQQQQHQQ
+1810 NGSSPQQQQSQQ

-1834 SDSVSSIAS
+1834 SDSVSSVAS
-1843 ATSHSSVGSNMDVDA
+1843 ATSHSSVGSNMDSDA

-1905 LPHNGTTAAGHMLR
+1905 LPHNGTTASGHMLR
-1919 NTHSNTLLSD
+1919 NTHSNSLLSE

-1976 QGEIEKLKYEN
+1976 QGEIEKLKVEN
-1987 DRLKLES
+1987 DRLKVENKGSRMGS
-1994 QGCSRAGSLASISS
+1994 QASISS
-2008 SSTPQHTHTQTPG
+2008 SPPPHTHSQAQG
-2021 PGPGLPQHSLNLT
+2021 SGPGLSQHSLNLT

-2046 DTGGEGGMRKEGRH
+2046 DTGGEGGLRKEGRH
-2060 VRIVVSLDE
+2060 VKMVVSLDE
-2069 DSKWGEEGRPRDFL
+2069 QDGRLRHFL

-2104 LFKEYISHVD
+2104 LFKEYITHVD
-2114 PVTQLGLTSDS
+2114 PVSQLGLSSDS
-2125 VEGYNIGDIHRL
+2125 VEGYNIGEIHRP
-2137 SNPGSAHTPELLP
+2137 SIARAAHSPELLP

-2168 SSDSVDSLVFN
+2168 SSENVDSLVFD

-2201 LSGPSGTGKTHM
+2201 LSGPSGTGKTYL
-2213 ANQLSRHLLLQE
+2213 ANRLSRHLLLLE

-2230 PHAVVTFNVDHKSS
+2230 PHSVVTFNVDHKSS

-2251 SGLAE
+2251 SGLVE
-2256 QCGGGSGLES
+2256 QCSGVAGAGG

-2277 VGSLGEIFNGLFNC
+2277 VSSLGEIFNGVFNC
-2291 KYQRCPYIIGTMSQ
+2291 NSQHCPYIIGTMSQ
-2305 ATSSSPNLQLH
+2305 ATSSAPNLQLH

-2321 VLCANHM
+2321 VLCANHV

-2334 LGRYLRRKL
+2334 LGRHLRRKL
-2343 IEVEIS
+2343 IETEIG

-2354 VELVKIIDWIPRVW
+2354 MELVRIIDWIPRVW
-2368 QHLNRFLEAH
+2368 HHLNRFLEMH

-2389 FLSCPMD
+2389 LLSCPMD

-2435 PAHWVIDTYPWST
+2435 PAAWVIDTYPWSAT
-2448 TPTPADWPPLLQ
+2448 STPADWPPLLQ

-2473 PREGLRKEPAQ
+2473 PREGVRKEPPQ
-2484 SDGDADPL
+2484 SDSDADPL

-2517 NSHQDDILDSS
+2517 NSHQDDILDTS

>member
-7 ASKMKSGL
+7 ASNMKSGL
-15 PKPRPVHSALP
+15 PKPIHSALP
-26 IPQVQTRPSGL
+26 IPQVPSRPSAPTL
-37 ALPTPSLKP
+37 PAAALKTQIPSLNQH
-46 PLHSHVPA
+46 LGS
-54 AGQQQVG
+54 
-61 WGPPRTGAPGS
+61 GPPRGPATVTEIRRNA
-72 ELSGDTQIYTDWANH
+72 QIYTDWANH

-101 QTDVTDGVLLAEI
+101 QTDVADGVLLAEI

-128 CPKSRS
+128 SPKSPS
-134 QMIENINACLSF
+134 QMIENIDVCLSF
-146 LAAKGVNIQGLS
+146 LAAKGVNTQGLS

-176 LSRYKQQQ
+176 LSRFKQQQ
-184 QHQQAHRQSSH
+184 QQQQQSSQRH
-195 PPAPPAAPPPSAHP
+195 NTQPRSSHP
-209 PLSQQSSAPAQL
+209 PLSQQSSAPVQL
-221 GGLSPHGTPAL
+221 SQSTHGTPAP
-232 TAQTQRAAQAEMQSR
+232 TAQKVAQAEMQSR
-247 DGSQSK
+247 IGSQSK
-253 LLKFSLGQKKSSRLP
+253 LLKFSLGQKKTSRLP
-268 GPTARVSTA
+268 GLSARVSTA
-277 GGDITPRGPVSA
+277 GGDVPPRGSVSGV
-289 AGNRRSQGFTDKTKA
+289 GNRRSQAFSDPKTKA
-304 TSHLHKE
+304 SSQLNKD
-311 SSEGMTSQP
+311 SSEGMASQP
-320 SVMTEHPPSS
+320 SLIANENVVLSSVNVSS
-330 SVTFGTSTS
+330 SATIPTTS
-339 IPSATTALVPPSSSS
+339 ALILPTSSSS
-354 SSSSS
+354 FSPST
-359 AIPQPNSNNNKP
+359 AIPHPNSNSKA
-371 WRSKSMSSKHT
+371 WRNKSMSSKHA
-382 SSSSSSS
+382 SQAPS
-389 STSSSAMLSVKQEK
+389 STSSPPSAMQSTKQEN
-403 ESSGKAAPA
+403 ETSCKATLAS
-412 TEAPAKVVGQKSM
+412 EAPPKVVTQKSM

-436 GSKSSTSSSSGAG
+436 SKSSSSSSNGVSAQSDNAAPNMQLVAG
-449 AQMDGTA
+449 Q
-456 LARQPGGGP
+456 
-465 VERAEAGSNTDPLE
+465 VERAETGSNTEPLE
-479 EADGNARPGLNGTS
+479 EDDGNLRPGMNGTT
-493 NGTAHGAAP
+493 NGAAL
-502 SLGPTVA
+502 STGINVA
-509 TTTSS
+509 NTASS

-526 FSRALTAKKSSVKGP
+526 FSRALTAKKTSAKGP
-541 EKDKERGKEKDKGKE
+541 EKDKERGKEKEKGKE
-556 VGKRVSVPDRIEL
+556 VGKHLSMQDRTEL
-569 RGEEPKEE
+569 RGEDLKEE
-577 VVTVSAETDSSNK
+577 LAPFGGDMDSSNK
-590 RTSKIASFIPK
+590 KTSKIASFIPK
-601 GSKVAK
+601 GGKVPK
-607 KESSAPAHSGIPKP
+607 KESSTSAHSGIPKP
-621 GGKVPGAGGK
+621 GGKIPGIGVK
-631 ASSAGGKEAGERP
+631 ASSVGTKEAGERP

-654 MHRGPL
+654 MHRAHSEK
-660 DRDRDRDSRHSSST
+660 DSKSAT
-674 SSLAST
+674 SSLHTSEGNTGPVGST
-680 EGKAQQAHGAA
+680 GN
-691 LVAGGGATQSTASN
+691 TQSTASN

-717 HSHPNTATVAP
+717 HSHPNMATVAP
-728 FMYRSQTDGEGIMHT
+728 FMYRSQTDGEGIL
-743 ETGSG
+743 SSDSSSV
-748 GRGGDIAFTKSSQPS
+748 GRGGDVTFSKNNQPS

-800 QVTHS
+800 QVSHS
-805 TLETTFDGNV
+805 TLETTFDGAV
-815 TTEVSGGSTSGG
+815 TTDINSGTNSS
-827 GGGRSILSITSTR
+827 GGGRSILSLTSTR

-852 PRLQAGDAPSMGNS
+852 PRLQAGDAPSAGNG
-866 YGGRV
+866 YAGRV

-877 RYLYPGPLRRQLAGR
+877 RYMYPGHLRRQLAGR
-892 GGAIC
+892 SGGPC
-897 SVDLG
+897 SADLG
-902 DRAGEDIDL
+902 DRTAEDVDL
-911 EGIAMDVTGYMSDG
+911 DGLALEVTGYMSDG
-925 DVLSKNAA
+925 DVLSKNAS
-933 RTDDVNSGYMTDGG
+933 RTDDVTSGYMTDGG

-956 RLPDSMAA
+956 RLPDSMSA

-969 HRNTSSGQGDAD
+969 HRKASSGQGDAD

-1001 INTSSSISSYANTPA
+1001 INTSSCISSYANTPA
-1016 AQRKALNGQPVTDAE
+1016 AQRKGLSTQVTQPVTDAE
-1031 KHSASTAVH
+1031 KHSVSTAVH

-1047 VKRSDGGSDSGVRM
+1047 VKKPDGGSDSGAKM
-1061 ESASKW
+1061 EPGSKW

-1075 SDESDKGSG
+1075 SDESDKGGSG

-1096 RRGVSTQVGVTSPRT
+1096 RRGVNTQVGVTPPRT

-1118 SSGSVTL
+1118 PTSSVTV
-1125 KTHSTGKTDD
+1125 KTHSSGKTDD

-1140 KGRLSPRSNGLQRSP
+1140 KGRLSPHSNGLNCLA
-1155 SDAGRSSGD
+1155 SDAAD
-1164 EAKKQVISAGRTLTT
+1164 EAKKQSLCTSHTSTPSSL
-1179 HAVSDHHFQTHT
+1179 THT
-1191 LTSRTPTSTFGFK
+1191 LSEPQTHASRTPTSTFGFK
-1204 KQASGMVTMVTGSGA
+1204 KQGHGIVTMVTASGA

-1227 LGKMPKSG
+1227 LGKVPKSG
-1235 ARSLVGGLK
+1235 VRSLVGLK
-1244 SGGQDGGS
+1244 AGGQDGGVLL
-1252 AHGHHDDGFL
+1252 GHHDDGFL
-1262 HMSARS
+1262 PASARS
-1268 TLQYRSLPRPSR
+1268 NLQYRSLPRPGR

-1293 SSIEAA
+1293 SSIEAT
-1299 VLSVTSHGKNI
+1299 VLSVTSHGKNAISI
-1310 AKANGAGGG
+1310 AKANGSGG
-1319 VLLANQTDREKGVS
+1319 LLANQTDREKGVS
-1333 EIDNLRSGAMMQSG
+1333 DIDNFRSGGSA
-1347 GASTVPLTGRQQVSS
+1347 TVPLTGRQQVSS

-1369 GGKPSKQAPVTTAE
+1369 GGKTNKQAPVTTAD

-1394 HATMNPASTLLE
+1394 HATMNHVTSMVE
-1406 SPGGGLG
+1406 SSDGGLG
-1413 GGDSE
+1413 GVDSE
-1418 TSSPLFGGRA
+1418 TISPMYGGRVP
-1428 LGSGTGTLGSE
+1428 GSGTGTLGSE

-1445 SVYSS
+1445 SIYSS

-1460 TTLSSS
+1460 TTFSSS

-1471 EGTLGGHGGTGSL
+1471 ESTLGGHGGTGSV

-1526 GSIKTGMSE
+1526 GSVKTGMSE
-1535 SPLSSPT
+1535 SPLSSPS

-1555 QDSGP
+1555 QDRYGP
-1560 HCGRNTL
+1560 
-1567 PKKGLRYAPSAQLRS
+1567 PPQLRG
-1582 HEEARD
+1582 HEEGRD
-1588 WLRSHSTSGLQ
+1588 WLRSYSTSGLQ
-1599 DSASNS
+1599 ESTSNS

-1622 FAQLA
+1622 FGQLA
-1627 SSPTSAA
+1627 SSPTSTA
-1634 QINLA
+1634 QINLT
-1639 GVRNNSL
+1639 GLRNNSL
-1646 TNQDVSF
+1646 TNQDVTF
-1653 DPCGDTRLR
+1653 DPCSDNRLR

-1700 SIYSTNE
+1700 SMYSTNE

-1757 SLTMTAE
+1757 SLTLTAE
-1764 QKDSELNELRKTI
+1764 QKDSELNDLRKTI

-1783 NAVAQAAIN
+1783 NAVAQAAIS
-1792 GVINN
+1792 GVINT
-1797 PELTPKGDRTVGS
+1797 PELTPKMDRTAGS
-1810 NGGSQQQQQQQHQQ
+1810 NGSLHYQQQHQQQHQ

-1834 SDSVSSIAS
+1834 SDSVSSVAS
-1843 ATSHSSVGSNMDVDA
+1843 ATSHSSVGSNMDADA

-1905 LPHNGTTAAGHMLR
+1905 LPHNSTTATNHMLR
-1919 NTHSNTLLSD
+1919 NTHSNSLLSE

-1976 QGEIEKLKYEN
+1976 QLEIEKLKVEN
-1987 DRLKLES
+1987 DRLKLENQGSKTGS
-1994 QGCSRAGSLASISS
+1994 QASISS
-2008 SSTPQHTHTQTPG
+2008 SPPHHTNSQAPGPNVGISQHT
-2021 PGPGLPQHSLNLT
+2021 LNLA

-2046 DTGGEGGMRKEGRH
+2046 DTGGEGIMRKEGRR
-2060 VRIVVSLDE
+2060 VKIVVSLHE
-2069 DSKWGEEGRPRDFL
+2069 DGLWGQEAQSSSFL

-2104 LFKEYISHVD
+2104 LFKEYITHVD
-2114 PVTQLGLTSDS
+2114 PGSQLGLSSDS
-2125 VEGYNIGDIHRL
+2125 VEGYNIGEIHRPR
-2137 SNPGSAHTPELLP
+2137 SPSAAHTPELLP

-2168 SSDSVDSLVFN
+2168 SSDSVDSLVFD

-2192 LLKEHRRVI
+2192 LLREHRRVI
-2201 LSGPSGTGKTHM
+2201 LSGPSGTGKTYL
-2213 ANQLSRHLLLQE
+2213 ANQLSRHLLLLE

-2251 SGLAE
+2251 SGLVE
-2256 QCGGGSGLES
+2256 QCSGVVDVES

-2277 VGSLGEIFNGLFNC
+2277 VSSLGEIFNGVFNSSHEHS
-2291 KYQRCPYIIGTMSQ
+2291 PYIIGTMSQ
-2305 ATSSSPNLQLH
+2305 ATSSAPNLQLH
-2316 HNFRW
+2316 HNFKW
-2321 VLCANHM
+2321 VLCANHT

-2334 LGRYLRRKL
+2334 LGRFLRRKL
-2343 IEVEIS
+2343 IEMEIG

-2354 VELVKIIDWIPRVW
+2354 MEVVKIIDWIPRVW
-2368 QHLNRFLEAH
+2368 HHLNRFLETH

-2389 FLSCPMD
+2389 FLSCPIG

-2435 PAHWVIDTYPWST
+2435 PATWVTDTYPWSA
-2448 TPTPADWPPLLQ
+2448 TPAPADWPPLLQ

-2473 PREGLRKEPAQ
+2473 PREGVRKEPPQ
-2484 SDGDADPL
+2484 SDSDADPL

-2504 SSSPQSYDSDSNS
+2504 SSSPPSYDSDSNS

>member
-15 PKPRPVHSALP
+15 PKPKPVHSALP
-26 IPQVQTRPSGL
+26 IPQTPARPA
-37 ALPTPSLKP
+37 ALSLSLP
-46 PLHSHVPA
+46 PAPLKTHVPSP
-54 AGQQQVG
+54 GQQQVG
-61 WGPPRTGAPGS
+61 PGPPGRKASGS
-72 ELSGDTQIYTDWANH
+72 EAGANTQIYTDWANH
-87 YLAKSGHKRLIKDL
+87 YLARSGHKRLIKDL
-101 QTDVTDGVLLAEI
+101 QADVADGVLLAEI

-134 QMIENINACLSF
+134 QMIENIDACLSF

-176 LSRYKQQQ
+176 LSRYKQAQQ
-184 QHQQAHRQSSH
+184 QAQRQQPSH
-195 PPAPPAAPPPSAHP
+195 APAAPSQGAHP
-209 PLSQQSSAPAQL
+209 PLSQQSSALIRRLCVGSKKTHSEHLVSLLSRRSVPRFAA
-221 GGLSPHGTPAL
+221 SPHQL
-232 TAQTQRAAQAEMQSR
+232 LLCAAKILS
-247 DGSQSK
+247 
-253 LLKFSLGQKKSSRLP
+253 FSD
-268 GPTARVSTA
+268 A
-277 GGDITPRGPVSA
+277 D
-289 AGNRRSQGFTDKTKA
+289 
-304 TSHLHKE
+304 
-311 SSEGMTSQP
+311 SSEGSTSQP
-320 SVMTEHPPSS
+320 SVMTEHAPSPALTVGS
-330 SVTFGTSTS
+330 STS
-339 IPSATTALVPPSSSS
+339 IPAATSASSASASS
-354 SSSSS
+354 T
-359 AIPQPNSNNNKP
+359 AIPQPNGNGKP
-371 WRSKSMSSKHT
+371 WRSKSISSKH
-382 SSSSSSS
+382 SSSSSLS
-389 STSSSAMLSVKQEK
+389 STSTT
-403 ESSGKAAPA
+403 
-412 TEAPAKVVGQKSM
+412 TEAPPKVVAQRSM

-436 GSKSSTSSSSGAG
+436 G
-449 AQMDGTA
+449 M
-456 LARQPGGGP
+456 
-465 VERAEAGSNTDPLE
+465 
-479 EADGNARPGLNGTS
+479 NGTS
-493 NGTAHGAAP
+493 NGSASGAAP
-502 SLGPTVA
+502 SAGATVA
-509 TTTSS
+509 ATASS

-526 FSRALTAKKSSVKGP
+526 FSRALTAKKGSVKGP
-541 EKDKERGKEKDKGKE
+541 EKDKDRERGKDKEKGKE
-556 VGKRVSVPDRIEL
+556 AGKRTSVPDRTEL
-569 RGEEPKEE
+569 RGEETKED
-577 VVTVSAETDSSNK
+577 VSPVAADSDSSSK

-601 GSKVAK
+601 GGKVAK
-607 KESSAPAHSGIPKP
+607 KESSTPAHSGIPKP
-621 GGKVPGAGGK
+621 GGKAPGVGGK
-631 ASSAGGKEAGERP
+631 AAKEAGERP
-644 RSMRLGGGLA
+644 RSMRLGGGLV
-654 MHRGPL
+654 MHRGAL
-660 DRDRDRDSRHSSST
+660 DRDRDRDRDSRHSSST

-680 EGKAQQAHGAA
+680 EGKSGAA
-691 LVAGGGATQSTASN
+691 PVAGGGTTQSTASN

-717 HSHPNTATVAP
+717 HSHPNMATVAP
-728 FMYRSQTDGEGIMHT
+728 FMYRSQTDGEGTANT
-743 ETGSG
+743 EGGPG
-748 GRGGDIAFTKSSQPS
+748 GRGGDVCFTKTGQTSV
-763 IEDLSGEDPETR
+763 EDLSGEDPETR

-805 TLETTFDGNV
+805 GG
-815 TTEVSGGSTSGG
+815 VSSGSSTNGG
-827 GGGRSILSITSTR
+827 GGGRSILSLTSSR
-840 PSLTSWRLGQSS
+840 PSLSSWRLGQSS
-852 PRLQAGDAPSMGNS
+852 PRLQAGDAPSVGNG
-866 YGGRV
+866 YAGRAVGG
-871 AGGQGG
+871 GGGGGGSQGG
-877 RYLYPGPLRRQLAGR
+877 RYLYPGHLRRQLAGR
-892 GGAIC
+892 GGALC
-897 SVDLG
+897 SVELG
-902 DRAGEDIDL
+902 DRAGDDMDL
-911 EGIAMDVTGYMSDG
+911 DGIAMEVTGYMSDG

-933 RTDDVNSGYMTDGG
+933 RTDDVTSGYMTDGG

-956 RLPDSMAA
+956 RMPDSMAA

-969 HRNTSSGQGDAD
+969 HRNAASGQGDAD

-1016 AQRKALNGQPVTDAE
+1016 AQRKGLSPVTDAE
-1031 KHSASTAVH
+1031 KHSASAALH
-1040 QAWSGDE
+1040 QAWSADE
-1047 VKRSDGGSDSGVRM
+1047 VKRPDGGSDGGVRM
-1061 ESASKW
+1061 EPGSKW
-1067 SRRNPSDI
+1067 SRRNPSDV
-1075 SDESDKGSG
+1075 SDESDKGGSG

-1096 RRGVSTQVGVTSPRT
+1096 RRGMSTQVGVTSPRT
-1111 KSTSSTC
+1111 KSTSS
-1118 SSGSVTL
+1118 SGSTGSV
-1125 KTHSTGKTDD
+1125 GKTDD

-1140 KGRLSPRSNGLQRSP
+1140 KGRVSPRPNGLHRSP

-1164 EAKKQVISAGRTLTT
+1164 EAKKHSISGGRASTANALT
-1179 HAVSDHHFQTHT
+1179 
-1191 LTSRTPTSTFGFK
+1191 TFGFK
-1204 KQASGMVTMVTGSGA
+1204 KQGMVTMVTASGA

-1235 ARSLVGGLK
+1235 ARSLAGGLK
-1244 SGGQDGGS
+1244 ASGQDGGS
-1252 AHGHHDDGFL
+1252 ALGHHDDGFL
-1262 HMSARS
+1262 PMSARS

-1299 VLSVTSHGKNI
+1299 VLSVTSHGKNSMSI
-1310 AKANGAGGG
+1310 AKANGLGGI
-1319 VLLANQTDREKGVS
+1319 LANQTDREKGVS
-1333 EIDNLRSGAMMQSG
+1333 EIDNLRGG
-1347 GASTVPLTGRQQVSS
+1347 GAATVPMTGRQQVSS

-1369 GGKPSKQAPVTTAE
+1369 GGKPGKQAPVTTAE

-1394 HATMNPASTLLE
+1394 HATMNHVATVLE
-1406 SPGGGLG
+1406 SPDGGGLG
-1413 GGDSE
+1413 AGDSE
-1418 TSSPLFGGRA
+1418 TGSPLRNTD
-1428 LGSGTGTLGSE
+1428 LQSV
-1439 QASSPG
+1439 ASSPC

-1460 TTLSSS
+1460 TTFSGS

-1471 EGTLGGHGGTGSL
+1471 EGTLGGHGGPGSM
-1484 GYPSVSSMHTS
+1484 GFPSVSSMHTS

-1511 HGTHRED
+1511 GGHGHGTHKED
-1518 TLSALGRT
+1518 TLSALGRA
-1526 GSIKTGMSE
+1526 GSVKTGMSE
-1535 SPLSSPT
+1535 SPLSSPS
-1542 ASPKFSRNTLPRK
+1542 ASPIFSRNTLPRK
-1555 QDSGP
+1555 QDRYGP
-1560 HCGRNTL
+1560 S
-1567 PKKGLRYAPSAQLRS
+1567 PQLRG

-1588 WLRSHSTSGLQ
+1588 WLRSYSTSGLQ
-1599 DSASNS
+1599 ESASNS
-1605 PFSPGSSLT
+1605 PFSPGSSIT

-1622 FAQLA
+1622 FGQLA

-1639 GVRNNSL
+1639 GLRNNSL
-1646 TNQDVSF
+1646 TNQDVAF
-1653 DPCGDTRLR
+1653 DPCGDSRLR

-1685 EEVHGSSLSLVSSTS
+1685 EEGKSGDVRRLPHLSLHCFHRHCARARVVLNTSMWPVRFHVRRFLMSRPSLSRL
-1700 SIYSTNE
+1700 
-1707 EKSQSEIRKLRRE
+1707 QIRKLRRE

-1757 SLTMTAE
+1757 SLTLTAE

-1783 NAVAQAAIN
+1783 NLVAQAAIN
-1792 GVINN
+1792 GVINT
-1797 PELTPKGDRTVGS
+1797 PELTHKGDRTGTDERR
-1810 NGGSQQQQQQQHQQ
+1810 

-1834 SDSVSSIAS
+1834 SDSVSSVAS
-1843 ATSHSSVGSNMDVDA
+1843 ATSHSSVGSNMDADA

-1877 SKKKSPKS
+1877 GKKKSPKS

-1905 LPHNGTTAAGHMLR
+1905 LPHNGTAAGGHMLR
-1919 NTHSNTLLSD
+1919 NTHSSSLLSE

-1976 QGEIEKLKYEN
+1976 QLEIEKLKGEN
-1987 DRLKLES
+1987 DRLKLENHGSRTGS
-1994 QGCSRAGSLASISS
+1994 QVSISCS
-2008 SSTPQHTHTQTPG
+2008 PPPHTNGQA
-2021 PGPGLPQHSLNLT
+2021 PGPGLAQHSLNLT

-2046 DTGGEGGMRKEGRH
+2046 DTGGEGGMRKEGRR

-2069 DSKWGEEGRPRDFL
+2069 YSKWGEEGRPRHFL

-2104 LFKEYISHVD
+2104 LFKEYITHVD
-2114 PVTQLGLTSDS
+2114 PVSQLGLSSDS
-2125 VEGYNIGDIHRL
+2125 VQGYNIGEIHRPSGL
-2137 SNPGSAHTPELLP
+2137 SAAHTPELLP

-2158 NTINIQLKGV
+2158 NTISVTSEN
-2168 SSDSVDSLVFN
+2168 VDSLVFD

-2201 LSGPSGTGKTHM
+2201 LSGPSGTGKTYL
-2213 ANQLSRHLLLQE
+2213 ANQLSRHLLLLE
-2225 GRPLT
+2225 GRRPT

-2256 QCGGGSGLES
+2256 QCSGVPGVES

-2277 VGSLGEIFNGLFNC
+2277 VSSLGEIFNGLFNC
-2291 KYQRCPYIIGTMSQ
+2291 NYQHCPYIIGTMSQ
-2305 ATSSSPNLQLH
+2305 ATSSAPNLQLH

-2321 VLCANHM
+2321 VLCANHT

-2334 LGRYLRRKL
+2334 LGRHLRRKL
-2343 IEVEIS
+2343 METEIG

-2354 VELVKIIDWIPRVW
+2354 TELVKIIEWIPRVW
-2368 QHLNRFLEAH
+2368 HHLNRFLETH

-2435 PAHWVIDTYPWST
+2435 PAAWVIDTYPWSA
-2448 TPTPADWPPLLQ
+2448 TPAAADWPPLLQ

-2473 PREGLRKEPAQ
+2473 PREGVRKEPPQ
-2484 SDGDADPL
+2484 SDSDADPL

>member
-15 PKPRPVHSALP
+15 PKPKPVHSALP
-26 IPQVQTRPSGL
+26 IPQTPSRPSAL
-37 ALPTPSLKP
+37 ALPPAPLKT
-46 PLHSHVPA
+46 LL
-54 AGQQQVG
+54 QQLG
-61 WGPPRTGAPGS
+61 SGPRRSNASGPETGGK
-72 ELSGDTQIYTDWANH
+72 TQIYTDWANH

-134 QMIENINACLSF
+134 QMIENIDACLSF

-184 QHQQAHRQSSH
+184 QQAQRQNSQPSL
-195 PPAPPAAPPPSAHP
+195 PPTTQPQSPHP
-209 PLSQQSSAPAQL
+209 PLSQQSSTPAQ
-221 GGLSPHGTPAL
+221 
-232 TAQTQRAAQAEMQSR
+232 
-247 DGSQSK
+247 
-253 LLKFSLGQKKSSRLP
+253 LP
-268 GPTARVSTA
+268 GPTVRVSTV
-277 GGDITPRGPVSA
+277 GTDIPPRGSVSA
-289 AGNRRSQGFTDKTKA
+289 AGNRRSQGFSDKTK
-304 TSHLHKE
+304 
-311 SSEGMTSQP
+311 P
-320 SVMTEHPPSS
+320 SVMTEHAPPSAVTVS
-330 SVTFGTSTS
+330 SSTNIPAATS
-339 IPSATTALVPPSSSS
+339 ALIPPSSSS

-359 AIPQPNSNNNKP
+359 STAIPQPISNSKP
-371 WRSKSMSSKHT
+371 WRSKSVSSKHT
-382 SSSSSSS
+382 SSPSPS
-389 STSSSAMLSVKQEK
+389 STSTPLSAMQPIKQEK
-403 ESSGKAAPA
+403 DTSYKASPA
-412 TEAPAKVVGQKSM
+412 AEAPSKVVTQKSM
-425 LEKLKLFNSKG
+425 LEKLKLFNSKS
-436 GSKSSTSSSSGAG
+436 GSKSSTSSSSSNGAG
-449 AQMDGTA
+449 AQSDNTAPAKNPGTG
-456 LARQPGGGP
+456 Q
-465 VERAEAGSNTDPLE
+465 VERAETASNTDPLE
-479 EADGNARPGLNGTS
+479 EDDGNVRPGMNGV
-493 NGTAHGAAP
+493 AP
-502 SLGPTVA
+502 SAGTTVS
-509 TTTSS
+509 TTASS

-526 FSRALTAKKSSVKGP
+526 FSRALTAKKGSVKGP
-541 EKDKERGKEKDKGKE
+541 EKGKDKDKGKE
-556 VGKRVSVPDRIEL
+556 VGKRSSVHDKTEL

-577 VVTVSAETDSSNK
+577 VAPAAMDTESSNK

-601 GSKVAK
+601 GGKVAK
-607 KESSAPAHSGIPKP
+607 KESSTPAHSGIPKP
-621 GGKVPGAGGK
+621 GGKTQGVGGK
-631 ASSAGGKEAGERP
+631 ASSVKEAGDRP
-644 RSMRLGGGLA
+644 RSMRLGGGLG

-660 DRDRDRDSRHSSST
+660 DRDRDSRHSSST

-680 EGKAQQAHGAA
+680 EGRTSATP
-691 LVAGGGATQSTASN
+691 VAGGGTTQSTASN

-717 HSHPNTATVAP
+717 HSHPNMATVAP
-728 FMYRSQTDGEGIMHT
+728 FMYRSQTDGEGTAST

-748 GRGGDIAFTKSSQPS
+748 GGDICITKNSQPS

-775 RLRTVKN
+775 RLRTVRN

-805 TLETTFDGNV
+805 TLETSFDGGI
-815 TTEVSGGSTSGG
+815 TTDIS
-827 GGGRSILSITSTR
+827 GRSILSLTSTR
-840 PSLTSWRLGQSS
+840 PSLSSWRLGQSS
-852 PRLQAGDAPSMGNS
+852 PRLQAGDAPSMGNG

-871 AGGQGG
+871 VSSQGG
-877 RYLYPGPLRRQLAGR
+877 RYLYPGHLRRQLAGR
-892 GGAIC
+892 GGALC

-911 EGIAMDVTGYMSDG
+911 DGIAMEVTGYMSDG

-933 RTDDVNSGYMTDGG
+933 RTDDVTSGYMTDGG

-956 RLPDSMAA
+956 RLPDNMAA

-969 HRNTSSGQGDAD
+969 HRNMSSGQGDAD

-1001 INTSSSISSYANTPA
+1001 INTSSSISSYANTPG
-1016 AQRKALNGQPVTDAE
+1016 AQRKGLSTQPVTDAE
-1031 KHSASTAVH
+1031 KHSASAVVH

-1047 VKRSDGGSDSGVRM
+1047 VKRPDGGSDSGVRM
-1061 ESASKW
+1061 EPGSKW

-1075 SDESDKGSG
+1075 SDESDKGGSG

-1096 RRGVSTQVGVTSPRT
+1096 RRGMSTQVGVTSPRT
-1111 KSTSSTC
+1111 KSTSST
-1118 SSGSVTL
+1118 SSLGSVGL
-1125 KTHSTGKTDD
+1125 KTHSSGKTDD

-1140 KGRLSPRSNGLQRSP
+1140 KGHVSPRSNGLHRSP

-1164 EAKKQVISAGRTLTT
+1164 E
-1179 HAVSDHHFQTHT
+1179 THT
-1191 LTSRTPTSTFGFK
+1191 LASRTPTSTFGFK
-1204 KQASGMVTMVTGSGA
+1204 KQGPGMVTMVTASGA

-1235 ARSLVGGLK
+1235 TRSLAGGLK
-1244 SGGQDGGS
+1244 PGGQDGGS
-1252 AHGHHDDGFL
+1252 ALGHHDDSFL
-1262 HMSARS
+1262 PMSARS

-1280 SGAAAR
+1280 SGAATR
-1286 NGNRSST
+1286 SGNRSST

-1299 VLSVTSHGKNI
+1299 VLSVTSHSKNSI
-1310 AKANGAGGG
+1310 NITKASGSGG
-1319 VLLANQTDREKGVS
+1319 LLANQTDREKGVS
-1333 EIDNLRSGAMMQSG
+1333 EIDNLRSAAVMQGG
-1347 GASTVPLTGRQQVSS
+1347 GAATVPLTGRQQVSS

-1369 GGKPSKQAPVTTAE
+1369 GGKPNKQTSVTTVE

-1394 HATMNPASTLLE
+1394 HATMNHVTTVLE
-1406 SPGGGLG
+1406 SPDGGLG
-1413 GGDSE
+1413 GVDSE
-1418 TSSPLFGGRA
+1418 TSSPLFTDIENDI
-1428 LGSGTGTLGSE
+1428 LSSPP
-1439 QASSPG
+1439 QASSP
-1445 SVYSS
+1445 SSAYSS

-1460 TTLSSS
+1460 TTFSTS
-1466 SAQSR
+1466 SAHSR
-1471 EGTLGGHGGTGSL
+1471 EGTLGGHGGMGSV

-1500 MSLGSAGGGGG
+1500 MSLGSTGGGGG
-1511 HGTHRED
+1511 HGTHKED

-1526 GSIKTGMSE
+1526 SSVKTGMSE
-1535 SPLSSPT
+1535 SPLSSPS
-1542 ASPKFSRNTLPRK
+1542 ASPIFSRNTLPRK
-1555 QDSGP
+1555 QDRYGP
-1560 HCGRNTL
+1560 S
-1567 PKKGLRYAPSAQLRS
+1567 PQLRG

-1622 FAQLA
+1622 FGQLA
-1627 SSPTSAA
+1627 SSPTSAG

-1639 GVRNNSL
+1639 GLRNNSL
-1646 TNQDVSF
+1646 TNQDISF
-1653 DPCGDTRLR
+1653 DPCSDNRLR

-1700 SIYSTNE
+1700 SIYST
-1707 EKSQSEIRKLRRE
+1707 IRKLRRE

-1792 GVINN
+1792 GVINT
-1797 PELTPKGDRTVGS
+1797 PELTPKGDRT
-1810 NGGSQQQQQQQHQQ
+1810 
-1824 PDLRIRRQHS
+1824 DLRIRRQHS
-1834 SDSVSSIAS
+1834 SDSVSSVAS
-1843 ATSHSSVGSNMDVDA
+1843 ATSHSSVGSNMDADA
-1858 KNKKKNK
+1858 RNKKKNK

-1905 LPHNGTTAAGHMLR
+1905 LPHNGTTSTSHMLR
-1919 NTHSNTLLSD
+1919 NTHSNTLLPE
-1929 CLDSEAETV
+1929 CLDSEAEMV

-1976 QGEIEKLKYEN
+1976 QLEIEKLKAEN
-1987 DRLKLES
+1987 DRLKLENQGSRTGS
-1994 QGCSRAGSLASISS
+1994 QVSISS
-2008 SSTPQHTHTQTPG
+2008 SPPPPPQTHSHAPG
-2021 PGPGLPQHSLNLT
+2021 PGPGLSQHSLNLS

-2060 VRIVVSLDE
+2060 VKIVVSLDG
-2069 DSKWGEEGRPRDFL
+2069 DSKWGEEGRPCHFL

-2104 LFKEYISHVD
+2104 LFKEYITHVD
-2114 PVTQLGLTSDS
+2114 PVSQLGLSSDS
-2125 VEGYNIGDIHRL
+2125 VEGYNIGEIHRP
-2137 SNPGSAHTPELLP
+2137 SSPSAAHTPELLP

-2158 NTINIQLKGV
+2158 NTISIQLKGT
-2168 SSDSVDSLVFN
+2168 DNVDSLVFD

-2192 LLKEHRRVI
+2192 LLKEHRRII
-2201 LSGPSGTGKTHM
+2201 LSGPSGTGKTYL
-2213 ANQLSRHLLLQE
+2213 ANQLSRHLLLLE

-2256 QCGGGSGLES
+2256 QCSGVPGADS

-2277 VGSLGEIFNGLFNC
+2277 ISSLGEIFNGLFNC
-2291 KYQRCPYIIGTMSQ
+2291 NYQRSPYIIGTMSQ
-2305 ATSSSPNLQLH
+2305 ATSSAPNLQLH

-2343 IEVEIS
+2343 IEIEIG

-2354 VELVKIIDWIPRVW
+2354 MELVKIVDWIPQVW
-2368 QHLNRFLEAH
+2368 HHLNRFLEAH

-2424 QLYGRRAAWED
+2424 QLYGRRSAWED
-2435 PAHWVIDTYPWST
+2435 PAAWVIDTYPWSAM
-2448 TPTPADWPPLLQ
+2448 PTPADWPPLLQ

-2473 PREGLRKEPAQ
+2473 PREGVRKEPPQ
-2484 SDGDADPL
+2484 SDSDADPL

>member
-1 MPAILV
+1 MEAGAE
-7 ASKMKSGL
+7 ASPQQHPRRKPVLHGL
-15 PKPRPVHSALP
+15 EDQKR
-26 IPQVQTRPSGL
+26 
-37 ALPTPSLKP
+37 
-46 PLHSHVPA
+46 
-54 AGQQQVG
+54 
-61 WGPPRTGAPGS
+61 
-72 ELSGDTQIYTDWANH
+72 IYTDWANH

-114 IQVVANEKIDDING
+114 IQVVANEKIGDING

-134 QMIENINACLSF
+134 QMIENIDACLSF

-184 QHQQAHRQSSH
+184 QQAQRQNSQPSL
-195 PPAPPAAPPPSAHP
+195 PPTAQSQSTHP

-221 GGLSPHGTPAL
+221 SHSPHGTPAL
-232 TAQTQRAAQAEMQSR
+232 AAQKAAQAEMQ
-247 DGSQSK
+247 
-253 LLKFSLGQKKSSRLP
+253 SRLP

-277 GGDITPRGPVSA
+277 GGDIPPRGSVSA
-289 AGNRRSQGFTDKTKA
+289 AGNRRSQGFSDKTKA
-304 TSHLHKE
+304 NLHLNKD

-320 SVMTEHPPSS
+320 SVMTEHVPSS
-330 SVTFGTSTS
+330 AVTVSSSTS
-339 IPSATTALVPPSSSS
+339 IPAATSALIPPSSSS
-354 SSSSS
+354 SSSPSS
-359 AIPQPNSNNNKP
+359 STAIPQPNSNSKP

-382 SSSSSSS
+382 SSPSPSPS
-389 STSSSAMLSVKQEK
+389 STSTHSSAMQSVKQDK
-403 ESSGKAAPA
+403 DTPCKAAPA
-412 TEAPAKVVGQKSM
+412 TEAPPKVATQKSM

-436 GSKSSTSSSSGAG
+436 GSKSSTSSSSSNGVGSQTENAPPARQLGAG
-449 AQMDGTA
+449 Q
-456 LARQPGGGP
+456 
-465 VERAEAGSNTDPLE
+465 VERTDTGSNTDILE
-479 EADGNARPGLNGTS
+479 EDDGNARPGMNGTS
-493 NGTAHGAAP
+493 NGTASGAAP
-502 SLGPTVA
+502 SAVTTVS
-509 TTTSS
+509 TTASS

-526 FSRALTAKKSSVKGP
+526 FSRALTAKKGSVKGP
-541 EKDKERGKEKDKGKE
+541 EKDKDKERGKEKEKEKGKE
-556 VGKRVSVPDRIEL
+556 VGKRISAPERTEL
-569 RGEEPKEE
+569 RGEELKEE
-577 VVTVSAETDSSNK
+577 VSPIAVDTDSSNK

-601 GSKVAK
+601 GGKVAK
-607 KESSAPAHSGIPKP
+607 KDSSTPAHSGIPKP
-621 GGKVPGAGGK
+621 GGKGPGVGGK
-631 ASSAGGKEAGERP
+631 ASSVKEAGERP

-660 DRDRDRDSRHSSST
+660 DRDRDSRHSSST

-680 EGKAQQAHGAA
+680 EGKTSTAP
-691 LVAGGGATQSTASN
+691 VAGGGTTQSTASN

-717 HSHPNTATVAP
+717 HSHPNMATVAP
-728 FMYRSQTDGEGIMHT
+728 FMYRSQTDGEGT
-743 ETGSG
+743 AETGSG
-748 GRGGDIAFTKSSQPS
+748 GRGGDVSFTKTSQTS

-805 TLETTFDGNV
+805 TLETTFDGSV
-815 TTEVSGGSTSGG
+815 TTDISSSSSGGGSNNS

-840 PSLTSWRLGQSS
+840 PSLASWRLGQSS
-852 PRLQAGDAPSMGNS
+852 PRLQAGDAPSVGNG

-871 AGGQGG
+871 VGGQGG
-877 RYLYPGPLRRQLAGR
+877 RYLYPGHLRRQLAGR
-892 GGAIC
+892 GGALC
-897 SVDLG
+897 SVELG
-902 DRAGEDIDL
+902 DRSGEDIDL
-911 EGIAMDVTGYMSDG
+911 DGIAMEVTGYMSDG

-933 RTDDVNSGYMTDGG
+933 RTDDVTSGYMTDGG

-1016 AQRKALNGQPVTDAE
+1016 AQRKGLSTQPVTDAE
-1031 KHSASTAVH
+1031 KHSASTALH

-1047 VKRSDGGSDSGVRM
+1047 VKRPDGGSDSGVRM
-1061 ESASKW
+1061 EPGSKW

-1075 SDESDKGSG
+1075 SDESDKGGSG

-1096 RRGVSTQVGVTSPRT
+1096 RRGMSTQVGVTSPRT
-1111 KSTSSTC
+1111 KSTSST
-1118 SSGSVTL
+1118 GSTGSISL
-1125 KTHSTGKTDD
+1125 KTHSSGKTDD
-1135 VKVSE
+1135 IKVSE
-1140 KGRLSPRSNGLQRSP
+1140 KGRVSPRPNGLHRSP

-1164 EAKKQVISAGRTLTT
+1164 EAKKHSISSSRTPTTNALTHT
-1179 HAVSDHHFQTHT
+1179 VSDPHSQTHT
-1191 LTSRTPTSTFGFK
+1191 LASRTPTSTFGFK
-1204 KQASGMVTMVTGSGA
+1204 KQGMVTIVTASGA

-1235 ARSLVGGLK
+1235 ARSLAGGLK
-1244 SGGQDGGS
+1244 AGGQDGGS
-1252 AHGHHDDGFL
+1252 ALGHHDDGFL
-1262 HMSARS
+1262 PMSARS

-1299 VLSVTSHGKNI
+1299 VLSVTSHGKNSISI
-1310 AKANGAGGG
+1310 AKANGSGA
-1319 VLLANQTDREKGVS
+1319 LLANQTDREKGVS
-1333 EIDNLRSGAMMQSG
+1333 EIDNLRSGVVMQSG
-1347 GASTVPLTGRQQVSS
+1347 GAATVPLTGRQQVSS

-1394 HATMNPASTLLE
+1394 HATMNHVATVLE
-1406 SPGGGLG
+1406 SPDGGLG

-1460 TTLSSS
+1460 TTFSSS

-1471 EGTLGGHGGTGSL
+1471 EGTLGGHGGTGSV

-1500 MSLGSAGGGGG
+1500 MSLGSAGGG

-1526 GSIKTGMSE
+1526 GSVKTGMSE
-1535 SPLSSPT
+1535 RYGPSP
-1542 ASPKFSRNTLPRK
+1542 
-1555 QDSGP
+1555 
-1560 HCGRNTL
+1560 
-1567 PKKGLRYAPSAQLRS
+1567 QLRG

-1605 PFSPGSSLT
+1605 PFSPSSSLT

-1622 FAQLA
+1622 FGQLA

-1639 GVRNNSL
+1639 GLRNNSL

-1653 DPCGDTRLR
+1653 DPCSDNRLR

-1757 SLTMTAE
+1757 SLTLTAE

-1792 GVINN
+1792 GVINT
-1797 PELTPKGDRTVGS
+1797 PELTPKGDRTAGS
-1810 NGGSQQQQQQQHQQ
+1810 NGSPQQQQQQQQNQQ

-1834 SDSVSSIAS
+1834 SDSVSSVAS
-1843 ATSHSSVGSNMDVDA
+1843 ATSHSSVGSNMDADS

-1905 LPHNGTTAAGHMLR
+1905 LPHNGTTAASHMLR
-1919 NTHSNTLLSD
+1919 NTHSNTLLSE

-1976 QGEIEKLKYEN
+1976 QLEIEKLKAEN
-1987 DRLKLES
+1987 DRLKLENQGSRTGS
-1994 QGCSRAGSLASISS
+1994 QASISS
-2008 SSTPQHTHTQTPG
+2008 SPPPHPNSQA
-2021 PGPGLPQHSLNLT
+2021 PGPGLSQHSLNLT

-2060 VRIVVSLDE
+2060 VKIVVSLDE
-2069 DSKWGEEGRPRDFL
+2069 DGKWGEEGRPRHFL

-2104 LFKEYISHVD
+2104 LFKEYITHVD
-2114 PVTQLGLTSDS
+2114 PMSQLGLSSDS
-2125 VEGYNIGDIHRL
+2125 VEGYNIGEIHRPSSL
-2137 SNPGSAHTPELLP
+2137 SAAQTPELLP

-2158 NTINIQLKGV
+2158 NTISIQLKGV
-2168 SSDSVDSLVFN
+2168 TSENVDSLVFD

-2201 LSGPSGTGKTHM
+2201 LSGPSGTGKTYL
-2213 ANQLSRHLLLQE
+2213 ANQLSRHLLLLE

-2256 QCGGGSGLES
+2256 QCSGVPGVES

-2277 VGSLGEIFNGLFNC
+2277 VSSLGEIFNGLFNC
-2291 KYQRCPYIIGTMSQ
+2291 NYQHSPYIIGTMSQ
-2305 ATSSSPNLQLH
+2305 ATSSAPNLQLH

-2343 IEVEIS
+2343 IETEIG

-2368 QHLNRFLEAH
+2368 HHLNRFLETH

-2435 PAHWVIDTYPWST
+2435 PAAWVIDTYPWSA

-2473 PREGLRKEPAQ
+2473 PREGVRKEPPQ
-2484 SDGDADPL
+2484 SDSDADPL

>member
-1 MPAILV
+1 MPTILV
-7 ASKMKSGL
+7 ASSMKSGL
-15 PKPRPVHSALP
+15 PKPVHSALP
-26 IPQVQTRPSGL
+26 IPQVPRRQSSLTQL
-37 ALPTPSLKP
+37 AVPLKTQIPSLNQQ
-46 PLHSHVPA
+46 LGSGRRRGPA
-54 AGQQQVG
+54 TVLEIRRNA
-61 WGPPRTGAPGS
+61 
-72 ELSGDTQIYTDWANH
+72 QIYTDWANH

-101 QTDVTDGVLLAEI
+101 QTDVADGVLLAEI
-114 IQVVANEKIDDING
+114 IQVVANEKIDDIIG
-128 CPKSRS
+128 CPKSRT
-134 QMIENINACLSF
+134 QMIENIDVCLSF
-146 LAAKGVNIQGLS
+146 LAAKGVNTQGLS

-176 LSRYKQQQ
+176 LSRFKQQQ
-184 QHQQAHRQSSH
+184 QQSQRH
-195 PPAPPAAPPPSAHP
+195 NPQPVLPPTTQPRSSPP
-209 PLSQQSSAPAQL
+209 PLSHQSSAPAH
-221 GGLSPHGTPAL
+221 LSQSTHGTPAPSS
-232 TAQTQRAAQAEMQSR
+232 QKAAQAEMQSR
-247 DGSQSK
+247 
-253 LLKFSLGQKKSSRLP
+253 LP
-268 GPTARVSTA
+268 GPSARVSTA
-277 GGDITPRGPVSA
+277 GGEITPRGLVSGS
-289 AGNRRSQGFTDKTKA
+289 GNRRSQAFSEKTKA
-304 TSHLHKE
+304 STQLNKDSLD
-311 SSEGMTSQP
+311 GMASQTSQIT
-320 SVMTEHPPSS
+320 SENVALS
-330 SVTFGTSTS
+330 SVTVSSSTS
-339 IPSATTALVPPSSSS
+339 IPATSALHLPTSSSSSPSTAIPHPNNSSSS
-354 SSSSS
+354 SS
-359 AIPQPNSNNNKP
+359 KP
-371 WRSKSMSSKHT
+371 WRSKSMSSKHVSPT
-382 SSSSSSS
+382 PS
-389 STSSSAMLSVKQEK
+389 STSIPSSAMQSTKQEK
-403 ESSGKAAPA
+403 ELSCKVTLGS
-412 TEAPAKVVGQKSM
+412 EAPPKVVTQKSM

-436 GSKSSTSSSSGAG
+436 SSKSSSSSNGLSAQGDNAVPSMQNIAG
-449 AQMDGTA
+449 Q
-456 LARQPGGGP
+456 
-465 VERAEAGSNTDPLE
+465 VEKAEIGSNTDPLE
-479 EADGNARPGLNGTS
+479 EVDGNLRPGMNGTR
-493 NGTAHGAAP
+493 NGAPLSAGANVANTA
-502 SLGPTVA
+502 
-509 TTTSS
+509 SS
-514 PKIALRGIAQRT
+514 PKMALRGIAQRT
-526 FSRALTAKKSSVKGP
+526 FSKALTAKKSSAKGH
-541 EKDKERGKEKDKGKE
+541 EKDKERGKEKEKGKE
-556 VGKRVSVPDRIEL
+556 VGKRLTLQERTEL

-577 VVTVSAETDSSNK
+577 MAPVGGDIDSSNK
-590 RTSKIASFIPK
+590 KTSKIASFIPK
-601 GSKVAK
+601 GGKVAK
-607 KESSAPAHSGIPKP
+607 KENATSAHSGIPKP
-621 GGKVPGAGGK
+621 GGKIPGIGGK
-631 ASSAGGKEAGERP
+631 TTSSMGTKEAGERP
-644 RSMRLGGGLA
+644 RSMRLGAGLLS
-654 MHRGPL
+654 HRSHL
-660 DRDRDRDSRHSSST
+660 EKDSKST
-674 SSLAST
+674 TCSLTAT
-680 EGKAQQAHGAA
+680 EGKTGSAS
-691 LVAGGGATQSTASN
+691 VAGGSNTQSTASN

-717 HSHPNTATVAP
+717 HSHPNMATVAP
-728 FMYRSQTDGEGIMHT
+728 FMYRSQTDGEGLVSN
-743 ETGSG
+743 ESGSV
-748 GRGGDIAFTKSSQPS
+748 GRGADVAFNKNNQTS

-775 RLRTVKN
+775 RLRTVRN

-790 EETMSSLRGT
+790 EETMSSLRGA
-800 QVTHS
+800 QVTQS
-805 TLETTFDGNV
+805 TLEATFDGNV
-815 TTEVSGGSTSGG
+815 TTDISSGSNSS
-827 GGGRSILSITSTR
+827 GGGRSILSLTSTR
-840 PSLTSWRLGQSS
+840 PSLSSWRLGQSS
-852 PRLQAGDAPSMGNS
+852 PRLQAGDAPSTGNG
-866 YGGRV
+866 YAGRV

-877 RYLYPGPLRRQLAGR
+877 RYLYPGHLRRQLAGR
-892 GGAIC
+892 SGSLC
-897 SVDLG
+897 SGDLG
-902 DRAGEDIDL
+902 DRPGEDADL
-911 EGIAMDVTGYMSDG
+911 DGLAMEVTGYMSDG
-925 DVLSKNAA
+925 DVLSKNAS
-933 RTDDVNSGYMTDGG
+933 RTDDVTSGYMTDGG

-969 HRNTSSGQGDAD
+969 HRKASSGQGDAD

-1016 AQRKALNGQPVTDAE
+1016 AQRKGLSKQPVTDAE
-1031 KHSASTAVH
+1031 KHSVSTAVH
-1040 QAWSGDE
+1040 QVWSGDE
-1047 VKRSDGGSDSGVRM
+1047 LKRPDVESDGGVKM
-1061 ESASKW
+1061 EPGSKW

-1075 SDESDKGSG
+1075 SDESDKGGSG

-1096 RRGVSTQVGVTSPRT
+1096 RRGMTTQVGVTPPRT

-1118 SSGSVTL
+1118 CASSA
-1125 KTHSTGKTDD
+1125 KTHSSGKTDD

-1140 KGRLSPRSNGLQRSP
+1140 KGRLSPRYNGLNRSP
-1155 SDAGRSSGD
+1155 SDAAE
-1164 EAKKQVISAGRTLTT
+1164 EAKTKSHSTSHTSATSSL
-1179 HAVSDHHFQTHT
+1179 THT
-1191 LTSRTPTSTFGFK
+1191 LSEPQAHASRALTSTFGFK
-1204 KQASGMVTMVTGSGA
+1204 KQGHGMVTMVTASGA
-1219 TITSGSAT
+1219 TITGGSAT
-1227 LGKMPKSG
+1227 LGKVPKSG
-1235 ARSLVGGLK
+1235 VRSLAGLK
-1244 SGGQDGGS
+1244 TGGQDGGLLL
-1252 AHGHHDDGFL
+1252 GHHDDGFL
-1262 HMSARS
+1262 SAGARS
-1268 TLQYRSLPRPSR
+1268 TLQYRSLPRPGR

-1299 VLSVTSHGKNI
+1299 VLSVTSYGKNAI
-1310 AKANGAGGG
+1310 SITKPNGSGC
-1319 VLLANQTDREKGVS
+1319 LLANQTDREKGVS
-1333 EIDNLRSGAMMQSG
+1333 DLDNFRSGGSA
-1347 GASTVPLTGRQQVSS
+1347 TVPLAGRQPVSS

-1369 GGKPSKQAPVTTAE
+1369 GGKANKQAPVTTAD
-1383 NMKNSTVISNP
+1383 NMKNSTIISNP
-1394 HATMNPASTLLE
+1394 HATMNHATAVIE
-1406 SPGGGLG
+1406 SSDGGLG
-1413 GGDSE
+1413 GVDND
-1418 TSSPLFGGRA
+1418 TISPMFGGR
-1428 LGSGTGTLGSE
+1428 LPGSGMGTLGSE

-1460 TTLSSS
+1460 TTFSSS

-1471 EGTLGGHGGTGSL
+1471 ESTLGGHGGAGSM

-1500 MSLGSAGGGGG
+1500 MSLGSAGGGGSHG
-1511 HGTHRED
+1511 HHRED
-1518 TLSALGRT
+1518 TLSALGRA
-1526 GSIKTGMSE
+1526 GSVKTGMSE
-1535 SPLSSPT
+1535 SPLSSPS

-1560 HCGRNTL
+1560 LCGRNTL
-1567 PKKGLRYAPSAQLRS
+1567 PKKGLRYGPPPQLRGP
-1582 HEEARD
+1582 EEGRD

-1599 DSASNS
+1599 ESASNS

-1622 FAQLA
+1622 FGQLA
-1627 SSPTSAA
+1627 SSPTSTT
-1634 QINLA
+1634 QINLT
-1639 GVRNNSL
+1639 GPRNNSL

-1653 DPCGDTRLR
+1653 DSCNDNRLR

-1668 DEKTRTMS
+1668 DEKTHTMS

-1700 SIYSTNE
+1700 SMYSTNE

-1757 SLTMTAE
+1757 SLTLTAE

-1792 GVINN
+1792 GVINT
-1797 PELTPKGDRTVGS
+1797 PDLTSKIDRTGGS
-1810 NGGSQQQQQQQHQQ
+1810 NGSLHQQQQQHQQQHQ

-1834 SDSVSSIAS
+1834 SDSVSSVAS
-1843 ATSHSSVGSNMDVDA
+1843 ATSHSSVGSNLDADA
-1858 KNKKKNK
+1858 KHKKKNK

-1905 LPHNGTTAAGHMLR
+1905 LPHNGIIATNHMLR
-1919 NTHSNTLLSD
+1919 NTHSNSLLSE

-1976 QGEIEKLKYEN
+1976 QLEIEKLKAEN
-1987 DRLKLES
+1987 DRLKLETQGSRVGS
-1994 QGCSRAGSLASISS
+1994 QASISS
-2008 SSTPQHTHTQTPG
+2008 STHQAHSQVPG
-2021 PGPGLPQHSLNLT
+2021 TNVGISQHSLNLA

-2046 DTGGEGGMRKEGRH
+2046 DISGEGGSRKEGRH
-2060 VRIVVSLDE
+2060 VKIVVSLNQGL
-2069 DSKWGEEGRPRDFL
+2069 WGQEARSSHFL

-2104 LFKEYISHVD
+2104 LFKEYITHVD
-2114 PVTQLGLTSDS
+2114 PASQLGLSTDS
-2125 VEGYNIGDIHRL
+2125 VEGYNIGDIHRPR
-2137 SNPGSAHTPELLP
+2137 SPNAAHTPELLP

-2168 SSDSVDSLVFN
+2168 SSDSVDSLVFD

-2201 LSGPSGTGKTHM
+2201 LSGPSGTGKTYL
-2213 ANQLSRHLLLQE
+2213 ANQLSRHLLHLE

-2230 PHAVVTFNVDHKSS
+2230 PHAIVTFNVDHKSS

-2256 QCGGGSGLES
+2256 QCDMAAGVET

-2277 VGSLGEIFNGLFNC
+2277 VSSLGEIFNGVFNSSHEHS
-2291 KYQRCPYIIGTMSQ
+2291 PYIIGTMSQ
-2305 ATSSSPNLQLH
+2305 ATSSAPNLQLH

-2321 VLCANHM
+2321 VLCTNHT

-2343 IEVEIS
+2343 MEIEIG

-2354 VELVKIIDWIPRVW
+2354 TELVKIIDWIPRVW
-2368 QHLNRFLEAH
+2368 HHLNRFLETH

-2389 FLSCPMD
+2389 FLSCPID

-2435 PAHWVIDTYPWST
+2435 PAAWVIDTYPWSA
-2448 TPTPADWPPLLQ
+2448 TPAPADWPPLLQ
-2460 LRPEDVGFDGYSA
+2460 LRPEDVGFDGYSV
-2473 PREGLRKEPAQ
+2473 PREGVRKEPPQ
-2484 SDGDADPL
+2484 SDSDADPL

>member
-15 PKPRPVHSALP
+15 PKPKPVHSALP
-26 IPQVQTRPSGL
+26 IPQAPSRPSAL
-37 ALPTPSLKP
+37 ALPSAPLKNHIPSP
-46 PLHSHVPA
+46 
-54 AGQQQVG
+54 
-61 WGPPRTGAPGS
+61 
-72 ELSGDTQIYTDWANH
+72 SGFLDWILFWWLATEEHFLCLCFWPQIYTDWANH

-134 QMIENINACLSF
+134 QMIENIDACLSF

-184 QHQQAHRQSSH
+184 QQAQRQNSQPSVPPTGQNQNTHSS
-195 PPAPPAAPPPSAHP
+195 
-209 PLSQQSSAPAQL
+209 LSQQSSAPAQL
-221 GGLSPHGTPAL
+221 SHSPHGTPAL
-232 TAQTQRAAQAEMQSR
+232 TAQKAAQAEMQSR
-247 DGSQSK
+247 
-253 LLKFSLGQKKSSRLP
+253 LP
-268 GPTARVSTA
+268 GPSTRVSTA
-277 GGDITPRGPVSA
+277 GSDIPLRGSVGA
-289 AGNRRSQGFTDKTKA
+289 AGNRRSQGCSDKTKHAPSPAVTVGSSTSAPSA
-304 TSHLHKE
+304 TSH
-311 SSEGMTSQP
+311 
-320 SVMTEHPPSS
+320 
-330 SVTFGTSTS
+330 
-339 IPSATTALVPPSSSS
+339 LVPPSSSS
-354 SSSSS
+354 SPST
-359 AIPQPNSNNNKP
+359 AIPQPNGSSKP
-371 WRSKSMSSKHT
+371 WRSKSAGTKHASQPLSPT
-382 SSSSSSS
+382 SNPA
-389 STSSSAMLSVKQEK
+389 SAMQSNKQEK
-403 ESSGKAAPA
+403 DASSKAVAA
-412 TEAPAKVVGQKSM
+412 AEAPPKAVAQKSM

-436 GSKSSTSSSSGAG
+436 GSKASSANAAGPQLDSAAPASSG
-449 AQMDGTA
+449 T
-456 LARQPGGGP
+456 
-465 VERAEAGSNTDPLE
+465 
-479 EADGNARPGLNGTS
+479 
-493 NGTAHGAAP
+493 AAP
-502 SLGPTVA
+502 ATVS
-509 TTTSS
+509 TTASS

-526 FSRALTAKKSSVKGP
+526 FSRALTAKKGSVKGL
-541 EKDKERGKEKDKGKE
+541 EKDKEKGKEKGKE
-556 VGKRVSVPDRIEL
+556 LGKRLPDRTEL

-577 VVTVSAETDSSNK
+577 VAAVTADLEGSNK
-590 RTSKIASFIPK
+590 KTSKIASFIPK
-601 GSKVAK
+601 GGKVAK
-607 KESSAPAHSGIPKP
+607 KESSTPAHSGIPKP
-621 GGKVPGAGGK
+621 GGKAPGAGGK
-631 ASSAGGKEAGERP
+631 ASSVKETGERP
-644 RSMRLGGGLA
+644 RSMRLGGGGLV

-660 DRDRDRDSRHSSST
+660 ERDRDSRHSSST

-680 EGKAQQAHGAA
+680 EGKPSAA
-691 LVAGGGATQSTASN
+691 PVAGLGTTQSTASN
-705 TVSVQLPQTQQH
+705 TVSVQLPQTQQL

-728 FMYRSQTDGEGIMHT
+728 FMYRTQSEGE
-743 ETGSG
+743 ESGSV
-748 GRGGDIAFTKSSQPS
+748 GRGGDVSCTKTSQTS

-805 TLETTFDGNV
+805 TLETTFDGSV
-815 TTEVSGGSTSGG
+815 TTDISSGG
-827 GGGRSILSITSTR
+827 GGSSSNNGGGSGRSILSITSAR
-840 PSLTSWRLGQSS
+840 SSLSPWRLGQSS
-852 PRLQAGDAPSMGNS
+852 PRLQAGDAPSVGNG
-866 YGGRV
+866 YGGRA
-871 AGGQGG
+871 AGSGQGG
-877 RYLYPGPLRRQLAGR
+877 RYLYPGHLRRQLAGR
-892 GGAIC
+892 GGALC

-902 DRAGEDIDL
+902 DRAAEDMELDGTAV
-911 EGIAMDVTGYMSDG
+911 EVTGYMSDG
-925 DVLSKNAA
+925 DVLSKNVV
-933 RTDDVNSGYMTDGG
+933 RTDDVTSGYMTDGG

-1016 AQRKALNGQPVTDAE
+1016 AQRKGLSTKPVTDAE

-1040 QAWSGDE
+1040 QAWAGDE
-1047 VKRSDGGSDSGVRM
+1047 AKRPEGGPDAGGRM
-1061 ESASKW
+1061 DAGSKW
-1067 SRRNPSDI
+1067 SRRNCDA
-1075 SDESDKGSG
+1075 SDESDKGCSG
-1084 RKTPSVS
+1084 RKTTSVS
-1091 HTGSW
+1091 NTGSW
-1096 RRGVSTQVGVTSPRT
+1096 RRGMTTQVGITSPRT
-1111 KSTSSTC
+1111 KSTSR
-1118 SSGSVTL
+1118 GL
-1125 KTHSTGKTDD
+1125 LFPGKTDD

-1164 EAKKQVISAGRTLTT
+1164 EAKKQSAPSSRSTT
-1179 HAVSDHHFQTHT
+1179 AAAN
-1191 LTSRTPTSTFGFK
+1191 PTFGFK
-1204 KQASGMVTMVTGSGA
+1204 KQGSGMVTMVTASGA

-1235 ARSLVGGLK
+1235 ARSLSGGLK
-1244 SGGQDGGS
+1244 CGGQDGGGGGGGS
-1252 AHGHHDDGFL
+1252 ALGHHDDGFL
-1262 HMSARS
+1262 PMSARS

-1299 VLSVTSHGKNI
+1299 VLSVTSHGKNAFAA
-1310 AKANGAGGG
+1310 AKANNAAG
-1319 VLLANQTDREKGVS
+1319 LLANQTDREKGVS
-1333 EIDNLRSGAMMQSG
+1333 EVDNLRSGG
-1347 GASTVPLTGRQQVSS
+1347 GGGGGGGPTGRQQVSS

-1369 GGKPSKQAPVTTAE
+1369 GGKASKQAPVTTAE
-1383 NMKNSTVISNP
+1383 NLKNSTIISNP
-1394 HATMNPASTLLE
+1394 HATMNHVPTVLE
-1406 SPGGGLG
+1406 SPDGVLEGGE
-1413 GGDSE
+1413 SE
-1418 TSSPLFGGRA
+1418 TSSPLNN
-1428 LGSGTGTLGSE
+1428 
-1439 QASSPG
+1439 SSPPG
-1445 SVYSS
+1445 SIYSS

-1460 TTLSSS
+1460 TTFSGSSVP
-1466 SAQSR
+1466 SR
-1471 EGTLGGHGGTGSL
+1471 EGTLGGHGGAGSV
-1484 GYPSVSSMHTS
+1484 GFPSVSSMHTS

-1500 MSLGSAGGGGG
+1500 MSLSSAGGGGGG

-1518 TLSALGRT
+1518 TLSALGRA
-1526 GSIKTGMSE
+1526 GSVKTGMSE
-1535 SPLSSPT
+1535 SPLSSPS
-1542 ASPKFSRNTLPRK
+1542 ASPIFSRNTLPRR
-1555 QDSGP
+1555 QDRYGP
-1560 HCGRNTL
+1560 
-1567 PKKGLRYAPSAQLRS
+1567 SSQLRG
-1582 HEEARD
+1582 HEDRD

-1622 FAQLA
+1622 FGQLA
-1627 SSPTSAA
+1627 SSPTSAG

-1646 TNQDVSF
+1646 TNQDAPF
-1653 DPCGDTRLR
+1653 DPCGDNRLR

-1700 SIYSTNE
+1700 SIYST
-1707 EKSQSEIRKLRRE
+1707 IRKLRRE

-1757 SLTMTAE
+1757 SLTLTAE

-1792 GVINN
+1792 GVINT
-1797 PELTPKGDRTVGS
+1797 PEL
-1810 NGGSQQQQQQQHQQ
+1810 QQNQQ

-1834 SDSVSSIAS
+1834 SDSVSSVAS
-1843 ATSHSSVGSNMDVDA
+1843 ATSHSSVGSNMDADA

-1865 KNWLR
+1865 KNWVREGNVQLR

-1877 SKKKSPKS
+1877 TKKKSPKS

-1895 TDSSLPSSPK
+1895 MDSSLPSSPK
-1905 LPHNGTTAAGHMLR
+1905 LPHNGTSAASHILR
-1919 NTHSNTLLSD
+1919 NTHSNTLSE

-1976 QGEIEKLKYEN
+1976 QLEIEKLKAEN

-1994 QGCSRAGSLASISS
+1994 QGSRTGSQASISS
-2008 SSTPQHTHTQTPG
+2008 SPPPHTQSQTPG
-2021 PGPGLPQHSLNLT
+2021 SGPGLPQHSLSLPS
-2034 TSESTSLDMLLD
+2034 SESTSLDMLLD
-2046 DTGGEGGMRKEGRH
+2046 DTGGDGGMRKEGRH
-2060 VRIVVSLDE
+2060 VKVVVSLDE
-2069 DSKWGEEGRPRDFL
+2069 ELKWGEGQCRHFL

-2104 LFKEYISHVD
+2104 LFKEYITHVD
-2114 PVTQLGLTSDS
+2114 PVSQLGLSTDS
-2125 VEGYNIGDIHRL
+2125 VQGYNIGEIHRP
-2137 SNPGSAHTPELLP
+2137 SSSSAASTPELLP
-2150 CGYLVGDS
+2150 CGYLVGD
-2158 NTINIQLKGV
+2158 NTINIQLRGTRA
-2168 SSDSVDSLVFN
+2168 DNVDSLVFD

-2192 LLKEHRRVI
+2192 LLREHRRVI
-2201 LSGPSGTGKTHM
+2201 LSGPSGTGKTYL
-2213 ANQLSRHLLLQE
+2213 ANQLARHLLLLE
-2225 GRPLT
+2225 GRPLA
-2230 PHAVVTFNVDHKSS
+2230 PNAVVTFNVDHKSS
-2244 KELRQYL
+2244 KHSRLCL
-2251 SGLAE
+2251 CVSGE
-2256 QCGGGSGLES
+2256 ES

-2277 VGSLGEIFNGLFNC
+2277 VSSLGEIFNGLFNC
-2291 KYQRCPYIIGTMSQ
+2291 NYHPYIIGTMSQ
-2305 ATSSSPNLQLH
+2305 ATSSAPNLQLH

-2321 VLCANHM
+2321 ILCANHT

-2343 IEVEIS
+2343 IEVEIG
-2349 SRTRN
+2349 SRTRSA
-2354 VELVKIIDWIPRVW
+2354 ELVKIIDWVPRVW
-2368 QHLNRFLEAH
+2368 HHLNRFLETH

-2406 LWNYSIIPY
+2406 LWNYSIVPY

-2435 PAHWVIDTYPWST
+2435 PAAWVMDTYPWSS
-2448 TPTPADWPPLLQ
+2448 TPPPGDWPPLLQ

-2473 PREGLRKEPAQ
+2473 PREGVRKEPPQ
-2484 SDGDADPL
+2484 SDSDADPL

>member
-15 PKPRPVHSALP
+15 PKPKPVHSALP
-26 IPQVQTRPSGL
+26 IPQTPSRPSAL
-37 ALPTPSLKP
+37 ALPSGPLKSHIPSL
-46 PLHSHVPA
+46 
-54 AGQQQVG
+54 GQQG
-61 WGPPRTGAPGS
+61 SSRPSRHAPES
-72 ELSGDTQIYTDWANH
+72 EAGENPQIYTDWANH

-134 QMIENINACLSF
+134 QMIENIDACLSF

-184 QHQQAHRQSSH
+184 QQQAQRQNSQPAL
-195 PPAPPAAPPPSAHP
+195 PPTAQCQNAHP

-221 GGLSPHGTPAL
+221 NQSPHGTP
-232 TAQTQRAAQAEMQSR
+232 QKAAQAEMQSR
-247 DGSQSK
+247 
-253 LLKFSLGQKKSSRLP
+253 LP
-268 GPTARVSTA
+268 GPTTRVSTA
-277 GGDITPRGPVSA
+277 GGDVPPRGSVSA
-289 AGNRRSQGFTDKTKA
+289 AGNRRSQGCSDKTKA
-304 TSHLHKE
+304 SSYLSKD
-311 SSEGMTSQP
+311 SSEGMTSQHL
-320 SVMTEHPPSS
+320 VMSEHAPSS
-330 SVTFGTSTS
+330 AVTVSSSTS
-339 IPSATTALVPPSSSS
+339 IPAAASTLVPPSSSLT
-354 SSSSS
+354 
-359 AIPQPNSNNNKP
+359 AIPQPNSSSKP
-371 WRSKSMSSKHT
+371 WRSKSTSSKQAT
-382 SSSSSSS
+382 SQTLS
-389 STSSSAMLSVKQEK
+389 STSTNSSAMQSSKQEK
-403 ESSGKAAPA
+403 DTSS
-412 TEAPAKVVGQKSM
+412 KVVVAAEPPPKVVTQKSM

-436 GSKSSTSSSSGAG
+436 GSKSSAATSSSNGVVPQPENGAPSRPLGAG
-449 AQMDGTA
+449 H
-456 LARQPGGGP
+456 
-465 VERAEAGSNTDPLE
+465 VERSETGSNTDPIE
-479 EADGNARPGLNGTS
+479 EDDGNLRPGLNGTS
-493 NGTAHGAAP
+493 NGAAP
-502 SLGPTVA
+502 TTVS
-509 TTTSS
+509 TTASS

-526 FSRALTAKKSSVKGP
+526 FSRALTAKKGSVKGL
-541 EKDKERGKEKDKGKE
+541 EKDKEKGKEKEKEKGKE
-556 VGKRVSVPDRIEL
+556 VGKRVPDRTEL

-577 VVTVSAETDSSNK
+577 MTPVAADADGSNK

-601 GSKVAK
+601 GGKVAK
-607 KESSAPAHSGIPKP
+607 KESSTPAHSGIPKP
-621 GGKVPGAGGK
+621 GGKAPGVGGK
-631 ASSAGGKEAGERP
+631 ASSVKEVGERP

-660 DRDRDRDSRHSSST
+660 DRDRDSRHSSST

-680 EGKAQQAHGAA
+680 EGKPSATP
-691 LVAGGGATQSTASN
+691 VAGGGTTQSTASN

-728 FMYRSQTDGEGIMHT
+728 FMYRSQTDGEVNT
-743 ETGSG
+743 DSVSG
-748 GRGGDIAFTKSSQPS
+748 GRGGDVSCTKTSHTSA
-763 IEDLSGEDPETR
+763 EDLSAEDPETR

-805 TLETTFDGNV
+805 TLETTFDGSV
-815 TTEVSGGSTSGG
+815 TTDINSGGGSGCG
-827 GGGRSILSITSTR
+827 ANNNSGGGRSILS
-840 PSLTSWRLGQSS
+840 LTSARSSLSPWRLGQSS
-852 PRLQAGDAPSMGNS
+852 PRLQAGDAPSVGNG
-866 YGGRV
+866 YGSRAV
-871 AGGQGG
+871 GGQGG
-877 RYLYPGPLRRQLAGR
+877 RYLYPGHLRRQLAGR
-892 GGAIC
+892 GGALC

-902 DRAGEDIDL
+902 DRAGEEMEL
-911 EGIAMDVTGYMSDG
+911 EGSAMEVTGYMSDG
-925 DVLSKNAA
+925 DVLSKNVV
-933 RTDDVNSGYMTDGG
+933 RNEDVTSGYMTDGG

-969 HRNTSSGQGDAD
+969 HRNTSSGQGDGD

-1016 AQRKALNGQPVTDAE
+1016 TQRKGLNAQPVTDAE

-1040 QAWSGDE
+1040 QAWAGDE
-1047 VKRSDGGSDSGVRM
+1047 VKRPDGGSDAGVRM
-1061 ESASKW
+1061 DTGSKW
-1067 SRRNPSDI
+1067 SRRTCDI
-1075 SDESDKGSG
+1075 SDESDKGSSG

-1091 HTGSW
+1091 QTGSW
-1096 RRGVSTQVGVTSPRT
+1096 RRGMSTQVGVTSPRT
-1111 KSTSSTC
+1111 KSTSST
-1118 SSGSVTL
+1118 SSTVSAGIKS
-1125 KTHSTGKTDD
+1125 HNSGKTDD

-1164 EAKKQVISAGRTLTT
+1164 EAKKQPVSTGRTPTTNALTHT
-1179 HAVSDHHFQTHT
+1179 VSDPQSHMHT
-1191 LTSRTPTSTFGFK
+1191 LTSRAPTSTFGFK
-1204 KQASGMVTMVTGSGA
+1204 KQGAGMVTMVTASGA

-1235 ARSLVGGLK
+1235 ARSLSGGLK

-1252 AHGHHDDGFL
+1252 VLGHHDDVFL
-1262 HMSARS
+1262 PMSARS

-1299 VLSVTSHGKNI
+1299 VLSVTSHGKNSISI
-1310 AKANGAGGG
+1310 AKPNGSAG
-1319 VLLANQTDREKGVS
+1319 LLANQTDREKGVS
-1333 EIDNLRSGAMMQSG
+1333 EIDNLRNGVGAQSG
-1347 GASTVPLTGRQQVSS
+1347 GAATVPLTGRQQVSS

-1369 GGKPSKQAPVTTAE
+1369 GGKSSKQAPVTTAE
-1383 NMKNSTVISNP
+1383 NLKNSTVISNP
-1394 HATMNPASTLLE
+1394 HATMNHVSTVLE
-1406 SPGGGLG
+1406 SPDGGLG
-1413 GGDSE
+1413 VGDSE

-1428 LGSGTGTLGSE
+1428 LGSGMGTLGSE

-1460 TTLSSS
+1460 TTFSSS
-1466 SAQSR
+1466 SVPSR
-1471 EGTLGGHGGTGSL
+1471 ESTLGGHAGTGSV
-1484 GYPSVSSMHTS
+1484 GFPSVSSMHTS

-1511 HGTHRED
+1511 GHGTHRED
-1518 TLSALGRT
+1518 TLSALGRA
-1526 GSIKTGMSE
+1526 GSVKTGMSE
-1535 SPLSSPT
+1535 SPLSSPS
-1542 ASPKFSRNTLPRK
+1542 ASPIFSRNTLPRR

-1567 PKKGLRYAPSAQLRS
+1567 PKKGFRYGPSTQLRG
-1582 HEEARD
+1582 HEDRD

-1622 FAQLA
+1622 FGQLA

-1634 QINLA
+1634 QISLA
-1639 GVRNNSL
+1639 SLRNNSL
-1646 TNQDVSF
+1646 TNQDTPF
-1653 DPCGDTRLR
+1653 DPCSDNRLR

-1757 SLTMTAE
+1757 SLTLTAE

-1792 GVINN
+1792 GVINT
-1797 PELTPKGDRTVGS
+1797 PELVPKGDRADGS
-1810 NGGSQQQQQQQHQQ
+1810 NSALQQQQQNQQPQNQQ

-1834 SDSVSSIAS
+1834 SDSVSSVAS
-1843 ATSHSSVGSNMDVDA
+1843 ATSHSSVGSNMDADA

-1877 SKKKSPKS
+1877 TKKKSPKS

-1905 LPHNGTTAAGHMLR
+1905 LPHNGTSATSHLLR
-1919 NTHSNTLLSD
+1919 NTHSNTLLSE

-1976 QGEIEKLKYEN
+1976 QVEIEKLKAEN
-1987 DRLKLES
+1987 DRLKVES
-1994 QGCSRAGSLASISS
+1994 QGSRTGSQVSISCS
-2008 SSTPQHTHTQTPG
+2008 PPPHTQSHTPG
-2021 PGPGLPQHSLNLT
+2021 PGPGLSQHSLNLT

-2060 VRIVVSLDE
+2060 VKIVVSLDE
-2069 DSKWGEEGRPRDFL
+2069 DGKWEEEGQLRHFL

-2104 LFKEYISHVD
+2104 LFKEYITHVD
-2114 PVTQLGLTSDS
+2114 PVSHLGLSTDS
-2125 VEGYNIGDIHRL
+2125 VQGYNIGEIHRP
-2137 SNPGSAHTPELLP
+2137 SSPSTASTPELLP
-2150 CGYLVGDS
+2150 CGYLVGD
-2158 NTINIQLKGV
+2158 NTINIQLKGAN
-2168 SSDSVDSLVFN
+2168 SENVDSLVFD

-2184 PMLQRYVS
+2184 PMLQRYIS

-2201 LSGPSGTGKTHM
+2201 LSGPSGTGKTYL
-2213 ANQLSRHLLLQE
+2213 ANQLSQHLLQLE

-2230 PHAVVTFNVDHKSS
+2230 PNAVVTFNVDHKSS

-2251 SGLAE
+2251 SGLAQ
-2256 QCGGGSGLES
+2256 QCSGVSGEES

-2277 VGSLGEIFNGLFNC
+2277 VSSLGEIFNGLFNC
-2291 KYQRCPYIIGTMSQ
+2291 NYQHCPYIIGTMSQ
-2305 ATSSSPNLQLH
+2305 ATSSAPNLQLH

-2343 IEVEIS
+2343 IEMEIG
-2349 SRTRN
+2349 SRTRST
-2354 VELVKIIDWIPRVW
+2354 ELVKIIDWVPRVW
-2368 QHLNRFLEAH
+2368 HHLNRFLETH

-2435 PAHWVIDTYPWST
+2435 PAAWVIDTYPWSSF
-2448 TPTPADWPPLLQ
+2448 PPPGDWPPLLQ

-2473 PREGLRKEPAQ
+2473 PREGARKELPQ
-2484 SDGDADPL
+2484 SDSDADPL

-2517 NSHQDDILDSS
+2517 NSHHDDILDSS

>member
-15 PKPRPVHSALP
+15 PKPKPVHSALP
-26 IPQVQTRPSGL
+26 IPQAPSRPSAL
-37 ALPTPSLKP
+37 ALPSAPLKNHIPS
-46 PLHSHVPA
+46 
-54 AGQQQVG
+54 AGQQVSSR
-61 WGPPRTGAPGS
+61 PPRNAPES
-72 ELSGDTQIYTDWANH
+72 EAAGNPQIYTDWANH

-134 QMIENINACLSF
+134 QMIENIDACLSF

-184 QHQQAHRQSSH
+184 QQAQRQNSQPSVPPTGQNQNTHSS
-195 PPAPPAAPPPSAHP
+195 
-209 PLSQQSSAPAQL
+209 LSQQSSAPAQL
-221 GGLSPHGTPAL
+221 SHSPHGTPAL
-232 TAQTQRAAQAEMQSR
+232 TAQKAAQAEMQSR
-247 DGSQSK
+247 DACQSK
-253 LLKFSLGQKKSSRLP
+253 LLKFSIGQKKSSRLP
-268 GPTARVSTA
+268 GPSTRVSTA
-277 GGDITPRGPVSA
+277 GSDIPLRGSVGA
-289 AGNRRSQGFTDKTKA
+289 AGNRRSQGCSDKTKA
-304 TSHLHKE
+304 SLHLNKD
-311 SSEGMTSQP
+311 SLEGTTSQP
-320 SVMTEHPPSS
+320 SVMPEHAPSPA
-330 SVTFGTSTS
+330 VTVGSSTS
-339 IPSATTALVPPSSSS
+339 APSATSHLVPPSSSS
-354 SSSSS
+354 SPST
-359 AIPQPNSNNNKP
+359 AIPQPNGSSKP
-371 WRSKSMSSKHT
+371 WRSKSAGTKHASQALSPT
-382 SSSSSSS
+382 SNPA
-389 STSSSAMLSVKQEK
+389 SAMQSNKQEK
-403 ESSGKAAPA
+403 DASSKAVAA
-412 TEAPAKVVGQKSM
+412 AEAPPKAVAQKSM

-436 GSKSSTSSSSGAG
+436 GSKASSANAAGPQPDSAAPARPAG
-449 AQMDGTA
+449 ATH
-456 LARQPGGGP
+456 
-465 VERAEAGSNTDPLE
+465 VERSETGSNTDPLE
-479 EADGNARPGLNGTS
+479 EEDGNLRPGVNGTS
-493 NGTAHGAAP
+493 IGTAAP
-502 SLGPTVA
+502 ATVS
-509 TTTSS
+509 TTASS

-526 FSRALTAKKSSVKGP
+526 FSRALTAKKGSVKGL
-541 EKDKERGKEKDKGKE
+541 EKDKEKGKEKGKE
-556 VGKRVSVPDRIEL
+556 LGKRLPDRTEL

-577 VVTVSAETDSSNK
+577 VAAVTADLEGSNK
-590 RTSKIASFIPK
+590 KTSKIASFIPK
-601 GSKVAK
+601 GGKVAK
-607 KESSAPAHSGIPKP
+607 KESSTPAHSGIPKP
-621 GGKVPGAGGK
+621 GGKAPGAGGK
-631 ASSAGGKEAGERP
+631 ASSVKETGERP
-644 RSMRLGGGLA
+644 RSMRLGGGGLV

-660 DRDRDRDSRHSSST
+660 ERDRDSRHSSST

-680 EGKAQQAHGAA
+680 EGKPSAA
-691 LVAGGGATQSTASN
+691 PVAGLGTTQSTASN
-705 TVSVQLPQTQQH
+705 TVSVQLPQTQQL

-728 FMYRSQTDGEGIMHT
+728 FMYRTQSEGE
-743 ETGSG
+743 ESGSV
-748 GRGGDIAFTKSSQPS
+748 GRGGDVSCTKTSQTS

-805 TLETTFDGNV
+805 TLETTFDGSV
-815 TTEVSGGSTSGG
+815 TTDISSGG
-827 GGGRSILSITSTR
+827 GGSSSNNGGGSGRSILSITSAR
-840 PSLTSWRLGQSS
+840 SSLSPWRLGQSS
-852 PRLQAGDAPSMGNS
+852 PRLQAGDAPSVGNG
-866 YGGRV
+866 YGGRP
-871 AGGQGG
+871 AGSGQGG
-877 RYLYPGPLRRQLAGR
+877 RYLYPGHLRRQLAGR
-892 GGAIC
+892 GGALC

-902 DRAGEDIDL
+902 DRAAEDMELDGTAV
-911 EGIAMDVTGYMSDG
+911 EVTGYMSDG
-925 DVLSKNAA
+925 DVLSKNVV
-933 RTDDVNSGYMTDGG
+933 RTDDVTSGYMTDGG

-1016 AQRKALNGQPVTDAE
+1016 AQRKGLSTKPVTDAE

-1040 QAWSGDE
+1040 QAWAGDE
-1047 VKRSDGGSDSGVRM
+1047 AKRPEGGPDAGGRM
-1061 ESASKW
+1061 DAGSKW
-1067 SRRNPSDI
+1067 SRRNCDA
-1075 SDESDKGSG
+1075 SDESDKGCSG
-1084 RKTPSVS
+1084 RKTTSVS
-1091 HTGSW
+1091 NTGSW
-1096 RRGVSTQVGVTSPRT
+1096 RRGMTTQVGITSPRT
-1111 KSTSSTC
+1111 KSTSS
-1118 SSGSVTL
+1118 SGSTVSVGL
-1125 KTHSTGKTDD
+1125 KSHSSGKTDD

-1164 EAKKQVISAGRTLTT
+1164 EAKKQSAPSSRTTSAAANPL
-1179 HAVSDHHFQTHT
+1179 THT
-1191 LTSRTPTSTFGFK
+1191 LSDPQSHAHMLSARTPTSTFGFK
-1204 KQASGMVTMVTGSGA
+1204 KQGSGMVTMVTASGA

-1235 ARSLVGGLK
+1235 ARSLSGGLK
-1244 SGGQDGGS
+1244 CGGQDGGGGGS
-1252 AHGHHDDGFL
+1252 ALGHHDDGFL
-1262 HMSARS
+1262 PMSARS

-1299 VLSVTSHGKNI
+1299 VLSVTSHGKNAFAA
-1310 AKANGAGGG
+1310 AKANNAAG
-1319 VLLANQTDREKGVS
+1319 LLANQTDREKGVS
-1333 EIDNLRSGAMMQSG
+1333 EVDNLRSGG
-1347 GASTVPLTGRQQVSS
+1347 GGGGGGGPTGRQQVSS

-1369 GGKPSKQAPVTTAE
+1369 GGKASKQAPVTTAE
-1383 NMKNSTVISNP
+1383 NLKNSTIISNP
-1394 HATMNPASTLLE
+1394 HATMNHVPTVLE
-1406 SPGGGLG
+1406 SPDGVLG
-1413 GGDSE
+1413 GGESE

-1445 SVYSS
+1445 SIYSS

-1460 TTLSSS
+1460 TTFSGSSVP
-1466 SAQSR
+1466 SR
-1471 EGTLGGHGGTGSL
+1471 EGTLGGHGGAGSV
-1484 GYPSVSSMHTS
+1484 GFPSVSSMHTS

-1500 MSLGSAGGGGG
+1500 MSLSSAGGGGGG

-1518 TLSALGRT
+1518 TLSALGRA
-1526 GSIKTGMSE
+1526 GSVKTGMSE
-1535 SPLSSPT
+1535 SPLSSPS
-1542 ASPKFSRNTLPRK
+1542 ASPIFSRNTLPRR
-1555 QDSGP
+1555 QDRGP

-1567 PKKGLRYAPSAQLRS
+1567 PKKGFRYGPSSQLRG
-1582 HEEARD
+1582 HEDRD

-1622 FAQLA
+1622 FGQLA
-1627 SSPTSAA
+1627 SSPTSAG

-1646 TNQDVSF
+1646 TNQDAPF
-1653 DPCGDTRLR
+1653 DPCGDNRLR

-1757 SLTMTAE
+1757 SLTLTAE

-1792 GVINN
+1792 GVINT
-1797 PELTPKGDRTVGS
+1797 PELVPKGDRTAGS
-1810 NGGSQQQQQQQHQQ
+1810 NGTLQQQNQQ

-1834 SDSVSSIAS
+1834 SDSVSSVAS
-1843 ATSHSSVGSNMDVDA
+1843 ATSHSSVGSNMDADA

-1877 SKKKSPKS
+1877 TKKKSPKS

-1895 TDSSLPSSPK
+1895 MDSSLPSSPK
-1905 LPHNGTTAAGHMLR
+1905 LPHNGTSAASHILR
-1919 NTHSNTLLSD
+1919 NTHSNTLLSE

-1976 QGEIEKLKYEN
+1976 QLEIEKLKAEN

-1994 QGCSRAGSLASISS
+1994 QGSRTGSQASISS
-2008 SSTPQHTHTQTPG
+2008 SPPPHTQSQTPG
-2021 PGPGLPQHSLNLT
+2021 SGPGLPQHSLSLPS
-2034 TSESTSLDMLLD
+2034 SESTSLDMLLD
-2046 DTGGEGGMRKEGRH
+2046 DTGGDGGMRKEGRH
-2060 VRIVVSLDE
+2060 VKVVVSLDE
-2069 DSKWGEEGRPRDFL
+2069 ELKWGEEGQCRHFL

-2104 LFKEYISHVD
+2104 LFKEYITHVD
-2114 PVTQLGLTSDS
+2114 PVSQLGLSTDS
-2125 VEGYNIGDIHRL
+2125 VQGYNIGEIHRP
-2137 SNPGSAHTPELLP
+2137 SSSSAASTPELLP
-2150 CGYLVGDS
+2150 CGYLVGD
-2158 NTINIQLKGV
+2158 NTINIQLRGPC
-2168 SSDSVDSLVFN
+2168 SDNVDSLVFD

-2192 LLKEHRRVI
+2192 LLREHRRVI
-2201 LSGPSGTGKTHM
+2201 LSGPSGTGKTYL
-2213 ANQLSRHLLLQE
+2213 ANQLARHLLLLE
-2225 GRPLT
+2225 GRPLA
-2230 PHAVVTFNVDHKSS
+2230 PNAVVTFNVDHKSS

-2251 SGLAE
+2251 SGLAQ
-2256 QCGGGSGLES
+2256 QCSSVSGEES

-2277 VGSLGEIFNGLFNC
+2277 VSSLGEIFNGLFNC
-2291 KYQRCPYIIGTMSQ
+2291 NYQRCPYIIGTMSQ
-2305 ATSSSPNLQLH
+2305 ATSSAPNLQLH

-2321 VLCANHM
+2321 ILCANHT

-2343 IEVEIS
+2343 IEVEIG
-2349 SRTRN
+2349 SRTRSA
-2354 VELVKIIDWIPRVW
+2354 ELVKIMDWVPRVW
-2368 QHLNRFLEAH
+2368 HHLNRFLETH

-2406 LWNYSIIPY
+2406 LWNYSIVPY

-2435 PAHWVIDTYPWST
+2435 PAAWVMDTYPWSS
-2448 TPTPADWPPLLQ
+2448 TPPPGDWPPLLQ

-2473 PREGLRKEPAQ
+2473 PREGVRKEPPQ
-2484 SDGDADPL
+2484 SDSDADPL

>member
-1 MPAILV
+1 MPALLLT
-7 ASKMKSGL
+7 SKMKSGL
-15 PKPRPVHSALP
+15 PKPKPVHSALP
-26 IPQVQTRPSGL
+26 IPQTHTRPTAL
-37 ALPTPSLKP
+37 ALTPAPSKTSIPQL
-46 PLHSHVPA
+46 SQQ
-54 AGQQQVG
+54 AGLG
-61 WGPPRTGAPGS
+61 SPRRTAPRSGS
-72 ELSGDTQIYTDWANH
+72 PQIYTDWANH

-134 QMIENINACLSF
+134 QMIENIDACLSF

-184 QHQQAHRQSSH
+184 QQAHRQNSQ
-195 PPAPPAAPPPSAHP
+195 PSLASTAQTQSTHA

-221 GGLSPHGTPAL
+221 SLSPHGTPAS
-232 TAQTQRAAQAEMQSR
+232 TAQKAAQAEMQSR
-247 DGSQSK
+247 
-253 LLKFSLGQKKSSRLP
+253 LP
-268 GPTARVSTA
+268 GPSARVSTA
-277 GGDITPRGPVSA
+277 GSDIPPRGSVSA
-289 AGNRRSQGFTDKTKA
+289 AGNRRSQGFSDKTKA
-304 TSHLHKE
+304 SSHLNKD

-320 SVMTEHPPSS
+320 SVMIEHAPSS
-330 SVTFGTSTS
+330 AVIATSSTS
-339 IPSATTALVPPSSSS
+339 IPAATSALSPPPSSSS
-354 SSSSS
+354 SST
-359 AIPQPNSNNNKP
+359 AIPQPNSNSKP
-371 WRSKSMSSKHT
+371 WRSKSTSSKNT
-382 SSSSSSS
+382 SSPST
-389 STSSSAMLSVKQEK
+389 STSSSNASAMQSVKQGK
-403 ESSGKAAPA
+403 DSTGKAGVEG
-412 TEAPAKVVGQKSM
+412 EAPPKAVAQKSM

-436 GSKSSTSSSSGAG
+436 GSKSSSSSSNGVG
-449 AQMDGTA
+449 AQADNGAPM
-456 LARQPGGGP
+456 RQLSAGQ
-465 VERAEAGSNTDPLE
+465 VERAETGSNTDPLE
-479 EADGNARPGLNGTS
+479 EDDGNVRPGMNGTS
-493 NGTAHGAAP
+493 NGSAYAAAP
-502 SLGPTVA
+502 SAVA
-509 TTTSS
+509 TTASS

-526 FSRALTAKKSSVKGP
+526 FSRALTAKKSSVKGT
-541 EKDKERGKEKDKGKE
+541 EKDKEKGKEKGKE
-556 VGKRVSVPDRIEL
+556 KEMGKRVSVPDRTEL
-569 RGEEPKEE
+569 RGEELKEE
-577 VVTVSAETDSSNK
+577 AAPVAADADSSNK
-590 RTSKIASFIPK
+590 KTSKITSFIPK
-601 GSKVAK
+601 GGKVSK
-607 KESSAPAHSGIPKP
+607 KESATPAQSGIPKP
-621 GGKVPGAGGK
+621 GSKGVGGK
-631 ASSAGGKEAGERP
+631 TSSVKEAGERP
-644 RSMRLGGGLA
+644 RSMRLGGGLI

-680 EGKAQQAHGAA
+680 EGKSSAA
-691 LVAGGGATQSTASN
+691 PVAGGGSTQSTASN

-728 FMYRSQTDGEGIMHT
+728 FMYRSQTDGEGTGNT
-743 ETGSG
+743 ETGLG
-748 GRGGDIAFTKSSQPS
+748 GIGGDVSFTKSSQLS

-805 TLETTFDGNV
+805 TLETTFDGSV
-815 TTEVSGGSTSGG
+815 TTDISCGGGGSSGG
-827 GGGRSILSITSTR
+827 GTNNSAGSRSILSITSSR
-840 PSLTSWRLGQSS
+840 PSLSSWRLGQSS
-852 PRLQAGDAPSMGNS
+852 PRLQAGDAPSIGNS

-871 AGGQGG
+871 VGGQGG
-877 RYLYPGPLRRQLAGR
+877 RYLYPGHLRRQLAGR
-892 GGAIC
+892 GGALC

-902 DRAGEDIDL
+902 DRSGDDIDL
-911 EGIAMDVTGYMSDG
+911 DSLSMEVTGYMSDG

-933 RTDDVNSGYMTDGG
+933 RTDDVTSGYMTDGG

-1016 AQRKALNGQPVTDAE
+1016 AQRKGLNAQPVTDAE

-1047 VKRSDGGSDSGVRM
+1047 VKRPDGGSDSGVRM
-1061 ESASKW
+1061 EPGSKW
-1067 SRRNPSDI
+1067 GRRNPSDI
-1075 SDESDKGSG
+1075 SDESDKGGSG

-1096 RRGVSTQVGVTSPRT
+1096 RRGMSTQVGVTSPRT
-1111 KSTSSTC
+1111 KSSSSTG
-1118 SSGSVTL
+1118 SSGSVGL
-1125 KTHSTGKTDD
+1125 KTHSSGKTDD

-1140 KGRLSPRSNGLQRSP
+1140 KGRLSPRSNGIHRSP

-1164 EAKKQVISAGRTLTT
+1164 EAKKQSISSSRTSNTHTLTHT
-1179 HAVSDHHFQTHT
+1179 VSDPHSQTHT
-1191 LTSRTPTSTFGFK
+1191 LASRAPTSTFGFK
-1204 KQASGMVTMVTGSGA
+1204 KQGHGMVTMVTASGA

-1235 ARSLVGGLK
+1235 ARPLAGGLK
-1244 SGGQDGGS
+1244 SGGQD
-1252 AHGHHDDGFL
+1252 HQGHHDDGFL
-1262 HMSARS
+1262 PMSARS

-1299 VLSVTSHGKNI
+1299 VLSVTSHGKNSLSI
-1310 AKANGAGGG
+1310 TKVNGSGA
-1319 VLLANQTDREKGVS
+1319 VSANQTDREKGVS
-1333 EIDNLRSGAMMQSG
+1333 EIDNLRSGVVMQSG
-1347 GASTVPLTGRQQVSS
+1347 GAATVPLTGRQQVSS

-1394 HATMNPASTLLE
+1394 HATMNHVTTGPK
-1406 SPGGGLG
+1406 SPDGGQG
-1413 GGDSE
+1413 GGDGE
-1418 TSSPLFGGRA
+1418 ISSPLFGGRVQ
-1428 LGSGTGTLGSE
+1428 GSGMGTLGSE

-1460 TTLSSS
+1460 TTFSSS

-1471 EGTLGGHGGTGSL
+1471 ESTLGGHGGAGSM
-1484 GYPSVSSMHTS
+1484 GFASVSSMHTS

-1500 MSLGSAGGGGG
+1500 MSLGSAG

-1526 GSIKTGMSE
+1526 GSVKTGMSE
-1535 SPLSSPT
+1535 SPLSSPS
-1542 ASPKFSRNTLPRK
+1542 ASPIFSRNTLPRK
-1555 QDSGP
+1555 QDSGT

-1567 PKKGLRYAPSAQLRS
+1567 PKKGLRYGPSPQLRG
-1582 HEEARD
+1582 HEESRD

-1599 DSASNS
+1599 ESASNS

-1622 FAQLA
+1622 FGQLA
-1627 SSPTSAA
+1627 SSPTSTA
-1634 QINLA
+1634 QMNLA

-1646 TNQDVSF
+1646 TNQDVSY
-1653 DPCGDTRLR
+1653 DPCSDNRLR

-1757 SLTMTAE
+1757 SLTLTAE

-1792 GVINN
+1792 GVINT
-1797 PELTPKGDRTVGS
+1797 PELTHKGERTAGS
-1810 NGGSQQQQQQQHQQ
+1810 NGSPQQQQHQNQQ

-1834 SDSVSSIAS
+1834 SDSVSSITS
-1843 ATSHSSVGSNMDVDA
+1843 ATSHSSVGSNMDADA

-1905 LPHNGTTAAGHMLR
+1905 LPHNGSAASSHMLR
-1919 NTHSNTLLSD
+1919 NTHSNSLLSE

-1976 QGEIEKLKYEN
+1976 QVEIEKLKAEN
-1987 DRLKLES
+1987 DRLKVENQGSRMGS
-1994 QGCSRAGSLASISS
+1994 QASISS
-2008 SSTPQHTHTQTPG
+2008 SPPPPHTHGQAQGSG
-2021 PGPGLPQHSLNLT
+2021 PTLPQHSLNLT

-2060 VRIVVSLDE
+2060 VKMVVSLDE
-2069 DSKWGEEGRPRDFL
+2069 DSKWGEEGRSRHFL

-2104 LFKEYISHVD
+2104 LFKEYITHVD
-2114 PVTQLGLTSDS
+2114 PVSQLGLSSDS
-2125 VEGYNIGDIHRL
+2125 VEGYNIGEIHRP
-2137 SNPGSAHTPELLP
+2137 SIPSAAQTPELLP

-2168 SSDSVDSLVFN
+2168 SSENVDSLVFD

-2201 LSGPSGTGKTHM
+2201 LSGPSGTGKTYL
-2213 ANQLSRHLLLQE
+2213 ANQLSRHLLLLE

-2256 QCGGGSGLES
+2256 QCSGVPGAES

-2277 VGSLGEIFNGLFNC
+2277 VSSLGEIFNGVFNC
-2291 KYQRCPYIIGTMSQ
+2291 NYQHSPYIIGTMSQ
-2305 ATSSSPNLQLH
+2305 ATSSAPNLQLH

-2343 IEVEIS
+2343 IETEIG

-2354 VELVKIIDWIPRVW
+2354 MELVKIIDWIPRVW
-2368 QHLNRFLEAH
+2368 HHLNRFLETH

-2415 MLEAVREGL
+2415 MLEAIREGL

-2435 PAHWVIDTYPWST
+2435 PAAWVIDSYPWSA
-2448 TPTPADWPPLLQ
+2448 TPTPSEWPPLLQ

-2473 PREGLRKEPAQ
+2473 PREGVRKEPPQ
-2484 SDGDADPL
+2484 SDSDADPL

>member
-15 PKPRPVHSALP
+15 PKPVHSALP
-26 IPQVQTRPSGL
+26 IPQAPTRPS
-37 ALPTPSLKP
+37 ALPLSSVPLKSNFPSVSQQVSSRP
-46 PLHSHVPA
+46 PRNAPESEA
-54 AGQQQVG
+54 AGN
-61 WGPPRTGAPGS
+61 P
-72 ELSGDTQIYTDWANH
+72 QIYTDWANH

-128 CPKSRS
+128 CPKSCS
-134 QMIENINACLSF
+134 QMIENIDACLSF

-158 AEEIRNGNLKA
+158 AEEIQNGNLKA

-184 QHQQAHRQSSH
+184 QQAHRQNSQPGFTPTAQTQNTHSL
-195 PPAPPAAPPPSAHP
+195 
-209 PLSQQSSAPAQL
+209 LSQQSSAPAQL
-221 GGLSPHGTPAL
+221 SHSPHGTPAL
-232 TAQTQRAAQAEMQSR
+232 TAQKAAQADMQSR
-247 DGSQSK
+247 DACQSK
-253 LLKFSLGQKKSSRLP
+253 LLKFSIGQKKSSRLP
-268 GPTARVSTA
+268 GPSARMSTA
-277 GGDITPRGPVSA
+277 GSDIPPRGSVSA
-289 AGNRRSQGFTDKTKA
+289 AGNRRSQGCSDKAKA
-304 TSHLHKE
+304 SLHLNKD
-311 SSEGMTSQP
+311 SLEGMTSQP
-320 SVMTEHPPSS
+320 PVMSEHAPSS
-330 SVTFGTSTS
+330 AVTVGSSTSTL
-339 IPSATTALVPPSSSS
+339 SAASHLVPPSSSS
-354 SSSSS
+354 SPST
-359 AIPQPNSNNNKP
+359 AIPQPNSSSKP
-371 WRSKSMSSKHT
+371 WRSKSTSSKHT
-382 SSSSSSS
+382 TTQSLS
-389 STSSSAMLSVKQEK
+389 STSNPASAMQSNKQEK
-403 ESSGKAAPA
+403 DTSSKAVATAEPPPKAAA
-412 TEAPAKVVGQKSM
+412 QKSM

-436 GSKSSTSSSSGAG
+436 GSKASSANTAG
-449 AQMDGTA
+449 PQSDSAA
-456 LARQPGGGP
+456 PVRQPGAMH
-465 VERAEAGSNTDPLE
+465 VERSETGSNTDPLE
-479 EADGNARPGLNGTS
+479 EEDGNLRPGLNGTS
-493 NGTAHGAAP
+493 NGT
-502 SLGPTVA
+502 
-509 TTTSS
+509 TTPITISTTASS

-526 FSRALTAKKSSVKGP
+526 FSRALTAKKGSVKGP
-541 EKDKERGKEKDKGKE
+541 EKDKDKGKEKDKGKDL
-556 VGKRVSVPDRIEL
+556 GKRTPDRTEL
-569 RGEEPKEE
+569 RGEEPREE
-577 VVTVSAETDSSNK
+577 AAPVPTDVDGSNK
-590 RTSKIASFIPK
+590 KTSKIASFIPK
-601 GSKVAK
+601 GGKVAK
-607 KESSAPAHSGIPKP
+607 KESSTPAHSGIPKP
-621 GGKVPGAGGK
+621 GGKAQGAGGK
-631 ASSAGGKEAGERP
+631 ASSVKEAGERP
-644 RSMRLGGGLA
+644 RSMRLGGSGLV

-660 DRDRDRDSRHSSST
+660 ERDRDSRHSSST

-680 EGKAQQAHGAA
+680 EGKPSAA
-691 LVAGGGATQSTASN
+691 PVAGLGTTQSTASN
-705 TVSVQLPQTQQH
+705 TVSVQLPQTQQL

-728 FMYRSQTDGEGIMHT
+728 FMYRTQTEGDGTVNSE
-743 ETGSG
+743 SDSV
-748 GRGGDIAFTKSSQPS
+748 GRGGDVCCTKTSQTS
-763 IEDLSGEDPETR
+763 IDDLSGEDPETR

-805 TLETTFDGNV
+805 TLETTFDGSV
-815 TTEVSGGSTSGG
+815 TTDISSGG
-827 GGGRSILSITSTR
+827 GGSCSNNSSGRSILSITSAR
-840 PSLTSWRLGQSS
+840 SSLSPWRLGQSS
-852 PRLQAGDAPSMGNS
+852 PRLQAGDAPSVGNG

-871 AGGQGG
+871 AGSGQAR
-877 RYLYPGPLRRQLAGR
+877 RYLYPGHLRRQLAGR
-892 GGAIC
+892 GGALC
-897 SVDLG
+897 SVDLA
-902 DRAGEDIDL
+902 DRTGEELEL
-911 EGIAMDVTGYMSDG
+911 EGTAVEVTGYMSDG
-925 DVLSKNAA
+925 DVLSKNVV
-933 RTDDVNSGYMTDGG
+933 RTDDVTSGYMTDGG

-1016 AQRKALNGQPVTDAE
+1016 AQRKGLNTQPVTDAE

-1040 QAWSGDE
+1040 QVWAGDE
-1047 VKRSDGGSDSGVRM
+1047 GKRPEGGPDTGVRM
-1061 ESASKW
+1061 DTGSKW
-1067 SRRNPSDI
+1067 SRRNCDV
-1075 SDESDKGSG
+1075 SDESDKGCSG

-1091 HTGSW
+1091 NTGSW
-1096 RRGVSTQVGVTSPRT
+1096 RRGMSAQVGVTSPRT
-1111 KSTSSTC
+1111 KSTSSTGSTASVSLKNH
-1118 SSGSVTL
+1118 SSA
-1125 KTHSTGKTDD
+1125 KTDD

-1140 KGRLSPRSNGLQRSP
+1140 KGRLSPRSNGLQHSP

-1164 EAKKQVISAGRTLTT
+1164 EAKKHSVPTSRTTT
-1179 HAVSDHHFQTHT
+1179 SNPLTHT
-1191 LTSRTPTSTFGFK
+1191 ISDPQSHTHMLSTRTPTSTFGFK
-1204 KQASGMVTMVTGSGA
+1204 KQGTGMVTMVTASGA

-1235 ARSLVGGLK
+1235 ARSLSGGLK
-1244 SGGQDGGS
+1244 SGGPDGGS
-1252 AHGHHDDGFL
+1252 ALSHHDDGFL
-1262 HMSARS
+1262 PMSARS

-1299 VLSVTSHGKNI
+1299 VLSVTSHGKNSFSI
-1310 AKANGAGGG
+1310 SKPNSSMG
-1319 VLLANQTDREKGVS
+1319 LLANQTDREKGVS
-1333 EIDNLRSGAMMQSG
+1333 DVDNLRSGGGMQSG
-1347 GASTVPLTGRQQVSS
+1347 GGAVTGRQQVSS

-1369 GGKPSKQAPVTTAE
+1369 GGKASKQAPVTTAE
-1383 NMKNSTVISNP
+1383 NLKNSTVISNP
-1394 HATMNPASTLLE
+1394 HATMNHVPTVLE
-1406 SPGGGLG
+1406 SPDGVLG

-1418 TSSPLFGGRA
+1418 SGSPLCGGRA

-1445 SVYSS
+1445 SIYSS

-1460 TTLSSS
+1460 TTFSGSSVP
-1466 SAQSR
+1466 SR
-1471 EGTLGGHGGTGSL
+1471 EGTLAGHGCAGSV
-1484 GYPSVSSMHTS
+1484 GFPSVSSMHTS

-1500 MSLGSAGGGGG
+1500 MSLSSAGGGGG
-1511 HGTHRED
+1511 GQGNHRED

-1526 GSIKTGMSE
+1526 GSVKTGMSE
-1535 SPLSSPT
+1535 SPLSSPS
-1542 ASPKFSRNTLPRK
+1542 ASPIFSRNTLPRR
-1555 QDSGP
+1555 QDRYGP
-1560 HCGRNTL
+1560 
-1567 PKKGLRYAPSAQLRS
+1567 SQQLRG
-1582 HEEARD
+1582 HEDRD

-1599 DSASNS
+1599 DSTSNS

-1622 FAQLA
+1622 FGQLA
-1627 SSPTSAA
+1627 TSPTSAG

-1639 GVRNNSL
+1639 SLRNNSL
-1646 TNQDVSF
+1646 TNQDTPF
-1653 DPCGDTRLR
+1653 DPCSDNRLR

-1700 SIYSTNE
+1700 SMYSTNE

-1757 SLTMTAE
+1757 SLTLTAE

-1792 GVINN
+1792 GVINT
-1797 PELTPKGDRTVGS
+1797 PELVPKGDRTAAN
-1810 NGGSQQQQQQQHQQ
+1810 NGTQQQQQ

-1834 SDSVSSIAS
+1834 SDSVSSVAS
-1843 ATSHSSVGSNMDVDA
+1843 ATSHSSVGSNMDADA

-1865 KNWLR
+1865 KNWVYELR

-1877 SKKKSPKS
+1877 TKKKSPKS

-1895 TDSSLPSSPK
+1895 MDSSLPSSPK
-1905 LPHNGTTAAGHMLR
+1905 LPHNGTSGPSHILR
-1919 NTHSNTLLSD
+1919 NTHSNTLLSE

-1976 QGEIEKLKYEN
+1976 QLEIEKLKAEN

-1994 QGCSRAGSLASISS
+1994 QGSRTGSQVSISS
-2008 SSTPQHTHTQTPG
+2008 SPPPHTQTQTPG
-2021 PGPGLPQHSLNLT
+2021 PGPGLSQHSLNLT

-2046 DTGGEGGMRKEGRH
+2046 DTGGDGGMRKEGRH
-2060 VRIVVSLDE
+2060 VKIVVSLDE
-2069 DSKWGEEGRPRDFL
+2069 EIKWGEESQSHHFL

-2104 LFKEYISHVD
+2104 LFKEYITHVD
-2114 PVTQLGLTSDS
+2114 PVHQLGLSTES
-2125 VEGYNIGDIHRL
+2125 VQGYNIGEIHRP
-2137 SNPGSAHTPELLP
+2137 SSSSAATTPELLP
-2150 CGYLVGDS
+2150 CGYLVGD
-2158 NTINIQLKGV
+2158 NTINIQLKGA
-2168 SSDSVDSLVFN
+2168 SSENVDSFVFE

-2192 LLKEHRRVI
+2192 LLREHRRVI
-2201 LSGPSGTGKTHM
+2201 LSGPSGTGKTYL
-2213 ANQLSRHLLLQE
+2213 ASQLARYLLLLE

-2230 PHAVVTFNVDHKSS
+2230 PGAVVTFNVDHKSS

-2251 SGLAE
+2251 SGLAQ
-2256 QCGGGSGLES
+2256 QCSSVSGEES

-2277 VGSLGEIFNGLFNC
+2277 VSSLGEIFNGLFNC
-2291 KYQRCPYIIGTMSQ
+2291 NYQHFPYIIGTMSQ
-2305 ATSSSPNLQLH
+2305 ATSSAPNLQLH

-2321 VLCANHM
+2321 ILCANHT

-2343 IEVEIS
+2343 IEVEIG

-2354 VELVKIIDWIPRVW
+2354 AELVKIMDWVPRVW
-2368 QHLNRFLEAH
+2368 HHLNRFLETH

-2424 QLYGRRAAWED
+2424 QLYGRRAGWED
-2435 PAHWVIDTYPWST
+2435 PAAWVIDTYPWSS
-2448 TPTPADWPPLLQ
+2448 TPTPGDWAPLLQ

-2473 PREGLRKEPAQ
+2473 PREGVRKKPPQ
-2484 SDGDADPL
+2484 SDSDADPL